1 MAMNNR
7 VLSIE
12 IGNSFTKICEMD
24 YKVKKPKVYKVLTVE
39 TPEGIV
45 VDGMLQPTQEY
56 ADRMVNALGTNGI
69 RTKKVIFTISSTR
82 VASREVQIPN
92 VKASKIEALVKTN
105 ANEYFPVDLTQYE
118 IGHYLAG
125 GLTENGKLRV
135 MALAV
140 PKALLDSYYQLAQMC
155 SWEVECFDYSSN
167 SLYQILRDEKSEK
180 VTMVIKI
187 DENSTI
193 VTVLSAG
200 KVLLQRTVAYGVQ
213 DAIDTMIASGAY
225 AVNDPMS
232 AVERFQKK
240 TCLNRVLHPG
250 DKVWEE
256 NAGRWEDEDAGNVEV
271 TEARQKIT
279 ASLEPLIVGVSR
291 VIDFYDSR
299 NSENPIEKSYV
310 TGLGG
315 SFSGMSKLFTN
326 CLERKV
332 HTLSE
337 MDDKIGMSKAIRST
351 RPAAYISCLGAVL
364 APVGLIDKS
373 TQKSK
378 GLTVVSGTNY
388 TFVSVAVLVLG
399 VILSIAMA
407 ATSVTRY
414 LGNVAQNVYLQNR
427 VQELQPAQA
436 VYNDYLAA
444 EAQYDKYTYLYAYT
458 QTPNENLVE
467 FINELEQILPDSFYT
482 NSFSSDQTGISMSV
496 TVEGKAAAARTILNI
511 RNMQSIDDVEISNI
525 TDSKDETGTSIVTFS
540 ITGSYKVLGVIL
552 SIAMAAT
559 SVTRYLGNVAQNV
572 YLQNRVQELQPA
584 QAVYNDY
591 LAAEAQYDKY
601 TYLYAYT
608 QTPNENLVEFIN
620 ELEQIL
626 PDSFYTNSFSSDQT
640 GISMSVTVEGKAAA
654 ARTILNIRNMQ
665 SIDDVEISNI
675 TDSKDETGT
684 SIVTFS
690 ITGSYKELTDETE
703 ESGEAQA
710 DTQTAQ

>member
-12 IGNSFTKICEMD
+12 IGNSFTKICEID

-39 TPEGIV
+39 TPEGVV

-56 ADRMVNALGTNGI
+56 ADHLVNALGTNGI
-69 RTKKVIFTISSTR
+69 RTRKVIFTISSTR

-92 VKASKIEALVKTN
+92 VKANKIEALVKTN
-105 ANEYFPVDLTQYE
+105 ANDYFPVDLTQYE

-125 GLTENGKLRV
+125 GLTEDGKLRV

-140 PKALLDSYYQLAQMC
+140 PKALLNSYYQLAQMC
-155 SWEVECFDYSSN
+155 GWEVECFDYSSN
-167 SLYQILRDEKSEK
+167 SLYQILRDEKTET
-180 VTMVIKI
+180 VTMMIKI

-213 DAIDTMIASGAY
+213 DAIETMIASGAY

-240 TCLNRVLHPG
+240 TCLNRVLHQG
-250 DKVWEE
+250 DKLWEE

-271 TEARQKIT
+271 TAARQKIT
-279 ASLEPLIVGVSR
+279 SSLEPLIVGVSR

-299 NSENPIEKSYV
+299 NGDNPIQKTFV

-332 HTLSE
+332 HTLSDME
-337 MDDKIGMSKAIRST
+337 DKIGMSKAIRST

-373 TQKSK
+373 QQKAK
-378 GLTVVSGTNY
+378 GMTVVSGTNY

-407 ATSVTRY
+407 VTSLTRY
-414 LGNVAQNVYLQNR
+414 FGTVAENVALQAR
-427 VQELQPAQA
+427 VEELQPAQT
-436 VYNDYLAA
+436 VYNEYLSTA
-444 EAQYDKYTYLYAYT
+444 AQYDKYEYLYAYT
-458 QTPNENLVE
+458 ETPNENLVE
-467 FINELEQILPDSFYT
+467 FINELEQILPDSFWT

-511 RNMQSIDDVEISNI
+511 RNMESIEDVQISNI
-525 TDSKDETGTSIVTFS
+525 TDAQNELGESAVTFS
-540 ITGSYKVLGVIL
+540 ITGTYADIHADSEEAENTGD
-552 SIAMAAT
+552 AA
-559 SVTRYLGNVAQNV
+559 
-572 YLQNRVQELQPA
+572 
-584 QAVYNDY
+584 
-591 LAAEAQYDKY
+591 
-601 TYLYAYT
+601 
-608 QTPNENLVEFIN
+608 
-620 ELEQIL
+620 
-626 PDSFYTNSFSSDQT
+626 
-640 GISMSVTVEGKAAA
+640 
-654 ARTILNIRNMQ
+654 
-665 SIDDVEISNI
+665 
-675 TDSKDETGT
+675 GT
-684 SIVTFS
+684 
-690 ITGSYKELTDETE
+690 
-703 ESGEAQA
+703 
-710 DTQTAQ
+710 TAQ

>member
-12 IGNSFTKICEMD
+12 IGNSFTKICEID

-39 TPEGIV
+39 TPEGVV

-56 ADRMVNALGTNGI
+56 ADHLVNALGTNGI
-69 RTKKVIFTISSTR
+69 RTKRVIFTISSTR

-92 VKASKIEALVKTN
+92 VKANKIEALVKTN
-105 ANEYFPVDLTQYE
+105 ANDYFPVDLTQYE

-125 GLTENGKLRV
+125 GLTEEGKLRV

-140 PKALLDSYYQLAQMC
+140 PKALLNSYYQLAQMC
-155 SWEVECFDYSSN
+155 GWEVECFDYSSN

-180 VTMVIKI
+180 VTMMIKI
-187 DENSTI
+187 DENNTI

-213 DAIDTMIASGAY
+213 DAIETMIASGAY

-240 TCLNRVLHPG
+240 TCLNRVLHQG
-250 DKVWEE
+250 DKLWEE

-271 TEARQKIT
+271 TTARQKIT
-279 ASLEPLIVGVSR
+279 SSLEPLIVGVSR

-299 NSENPIEKSYV
+299 NSDTPIERTYV

-332 HTLSE
+332 HTLSDME
-337 MDDKIGMSKAIRST
+337 DKIGMSKAIRST

-373 TQKSK
+373 QQKAK
-378 GLTVVSGTNY
+378 GMTVVSGTNY

-407 ATSVTRY
+407 VTSLTRY
-414 LGNVAQNVYLQNR
+414 FGTVAENVALQAR
-427 VQELQPAQA
+427 VEELQPAQT
-436 VYNDYLAA
+436 VYNEYLSTA
-444 EAQYDKYTYLYAYT
+444 AQYDKYKYLYEYT
-458 QTPNENLVE
+458 ENPNENLVE
-467 FINELEQILPDSFYT
+467 FINELEQILPSSFWT
-482 NSFSSDQTGISMSV
+482 NSFSSDMEGISMSV

-511 RNMQSIDDVEISNI
+511 RNMESIEDVQISNI
-525 TDSKDETGTSIVTFS
+525 TDTQNELGESAVTFS
-540 ITGSYKVLGVIL
+540 ITG
-552 SIAMAAT
+552 
-559 SVTRYLGNVAQNV
+559 
-572 YLQNRVQELQPA
+572 
-584 QAVYNDY
+584 
-591 LAAEAQYDKY
+591 
-601 TYLYAYT
+601 TYADIHADT
-608 QTPNENLVEFIN
+608 EETE
-620 ELEQIL
+620 
-626 PDSFYTNSFSSDQT
+626 ST
-640 GISMSVTVEGKAAA
+640 GDT
-654 ARTILNIRNMQ
+654 
-665 SIDDVEISNI
+665 
-675 TDSKDETGT
+675 TGT
-684 SIVTFS
+684 
-690 ITGSYKELTDETE
+690 
-703 ESGEAQA
+703 
-710 DTQTAQ
+710 TAQ

>member
-12 IGNSFTKICEMD
+12 IGNSFTKICEID

-39 TPEGIV
+39 TPEGVV

-56 ADRMVNALGTNGI
+56 ADHLVNALGTNGI

-92 VKASKIEALVKTN
+92 VKANKIEALVKTN
-105 ANEYFPVDLTQYE
+105 ANDYFPVDLTQYE

-125 GLTENGKLRV
+125 GLTEEGKLRV

-155 SWEVECFDYSSN
+155 GWEVECFDYSSN

-180 VTMVIKI
+180 VTMMIKI

-213 DAIDTMIASGAY
+213 DAIETMIASGAY

-240 TCLNRVLHPG
+240 TCLNRVLHQG
-250 DKVWEE
+250 DKLWEE

-271 TEARQKIT
+271 TAARQKIT

-299 NSENPIEKSYV
+299 NGDTPIERTYV

-332 HTLSE
+332 HTLSD

-373 TQKSK
+373 QQKAK
-378 GLTVVSGTNY
+378 GMTVVSGTNY

-407 ATSVTRY
+407 VTSLTRY
-414 LGNVAQNVYLQNR
+414 FGTVAENVALQAR
-427 VQELQPAQA
+427 VEELQPAQT
-436 VYNDYLAA
+436 VYNEYLSTA
-444 EAQYDKYTYLYAYT
+444 AQYDKYKYLYEYT
-458 QTPNENLVE
+458 ENPNENLVE

-482 NSFSSDQTGISMSV
+482 DSFSSDQTGISMTV
-496 TVEGKAAAARTILNI
+496 NVEGKAAAARTILNI
-511 RNMQSIDDVEISNI
+511 RNMESIEDVQISNI
-525 TDSKDETGTSIVTFS
+525 TDNQDEMGGSWVMFSMTGT
-540 ITGSYKVLGVIL
+540 Y
-552 SIAMAAT
+552 
-559 SVTRYLGNVAQNV
+559 R
-572 YLQNRVQELQPA
+572 
-584 QAVYNDY
+584 
-591 LAAEAQYDKY
+591 
-601 TYLYAYT
+601 
-608 QTPNENLVEFIN
+608 
-620 ELEQIL
+620 
-626 PDSFYTNSFSSDQT
+626 
-640 GISMSVTVEGKAAA
+640 
-654 ARTILNIRNMQ
+654 
-665 SIDDVEISNI
+665 
-675 TDSKDETGT
+675 
-684 SIVTFS
+684 
-690 ITGSYKELTDETE
+690 ELTDETE
-703 ESGEAQA
+703 ETGETVES
-710 DTQTAQ
+710 TQSVQ

>member
-1 MAMNNR
+1 MNNR

-12 IGNSFTKICEMD
+12 IGNSFTKICEID

-39 TPEGIV
+39 TQEGVV

-56 ADRMVNALGTNGI
+56 ADHLVNALGTNGI
-69 RTKKVIFTISSTR
+69 RTRKVIFTISSTR

-92 VKASKIEALVKTN
+92 VKANKIEALVKTN
-105 ANEYFPVDLTQYE
+105 ANDYFPVDLTQYE

-125 GLTENGKLRV
+125 GLTEEGKLRV

-140 PKALLDSYYQLAQMC
+140 PKALLNSYYQLAQMC
-155 SWEVECFDYSSN
+155 GWEVECFDYSSN

-180 VTMVIKI
+180 VTMMIKI

-213 DAIDTMIASGAY
+213 DAIETMIASGAY

-240 TCLNRVLHPG
+240 TCLNRVLHQG

-271 TEARQKIT
+271 TAARQKIT
-279 ASLEPLIVGVSR
+279 TSLEPLIVGVSR

-299 NSENPIEKSYV
+299 NGDTPIERTYV

-332 HTLSE
+332 HTLSDME
-337 MDDKIGMSKAIRST
+337 DKIGMSKAIRST

-373 TQKSK
+373 QQKTK
-378 GLTVVSGTNY
+378 GMTVVSGTNY

-407 ATSVTRY
+407 VTSLTRY
-414 LGNVAQNVYLQNR
+414 FGTVAENVALQAR
-427 VQELQPAQA
+427 VEELQPAQA
-436 VYNDYLAA
+436 VYNDYLATA
-444 EAQYDKYTYLYAYT
+444 AQYDKYQYLYEYT
-458 QTPNENLVE
+458 ENPNENLVE
-467 FINELEQILPDSFYT
+467 FINELEQILPSSFWT
-482 NSFSSDQTGISMSV
+482 NSFSSDMEGISMSV

-511 RNMQSIDDVEISNI
+511 RNMESIEDVQISNI
-525 TDSKDETGTSIVTFS
+525 TDTQNELGESAVTFS
-540 ITGSYKVLGVIL
+540 ITG
-552 SIAMAAT
+552 
-559 SVTRYLGNVAQNV
+559 
-572 YLQNRVQELQPA
+572 
-584 QAVYNDY
+584 
-591 LAAEAQYDKY
+591 
-601 TYLYAYT
+601 TYADIHADT
-608 QTPNENLVEFIN
+608 EETE
-620 ELEQIL
+620 
-626 PDSFYTNSFSSDQT
+626 ST
-640 GISMSVTVEGKAAA
+640 GDT
-654 ARTILNIRNMQ
+654 
-665 SIDDVEISNI
+665 
-675 TDSKDETGT
+675 TGT
-684 SIVTFS
+684 
-690 ITGSYKELTDETE
+690 
-703 ESGEAQA
+703 
-710 DTQTAQ
+710 TAQ

>member
-12 IGNSFTKICEMD
+12 IGNSFTKICEID

-39 TPEGIV
+39 TPEGVV

-56 ADRMVNALGTNGI
+56 ADHLVNALGTNGI

-92 VKASKIEALVKTN
+92 VKANKIEALVKTN
-105 ANEYFPVDLTQYE
+105 ANDYFPVDLTQYE

-125 GLTENGKLRV
+125 GLTEEGKLRV

-155 SWEVECFDYSSN
+155 GWEVECFDYSSN

-180 VTMVIKI
+180 VTMMIKI

-213 DAIDTMIASGAY
+213 DAIETMIASGVY

-240 TCLNRVLHPG
+240 TCLNRVLHQG
-250 DKVWEE
+250 DKLWEE

-271 TEARQKIT
+271 TAARQKIT

-299 NSENPIEKSYV
+299 NSDTPIERTYV

-373 TQKSK
+373 TQKAK

-388 TFVSVAVLVLG
+388 TFVSVAILVLG

-407 ATSVTRY
+407 VTSLTRY
-414 LGNVAQNVYLQNR
+414 FGTVAENVALQAR
-427 VQELQPAQA
+427 VEELQPAQT
-436 VYNDYLAA
+436 VYNEYLSAA
-444 EAQYDKYTYLYAYT
+444 AQYDKYKYLYEYT
-458 QTPNENLVE
+458 ENPNENLVE

-482 NSFSSDQTGISMSV
+482 DSFSSDQTGISMTV
-496 TVEGKAAAARTILNI
+496 NVEGKAAAARTILNI
-511 RNMQSIDDVEISNI
+511 RNMESIEDVQISNI
-525 TDSKDETGTSIVTFS
+525 TDNQDEMGGSWVMFSMTGT
-540 ITGSYKVLGVIL
+540 YREL
-552 SIAMAAT
+552 S
-559 SVTRYLGNVAQNV
+559 
-572 YLQNRVQELQPA
+572 
-584 QAVYNDY
+584 
-591 LAAEAQYDKY
+591 
-601 TYLYAYT
+601 
-608 QTPNENLVEFIN
+608 
-620 ELEQIL
+620 
-626 PDSFYTNSFSSDQT
+626 
-640 GISMSVTVEGKAAA
+640 
-654 ARTILNIRNMQ
+654 
-665 SIDDVEISNI
+665 
-675 TDSKDETGT
+675 
-684 SIVTFS
+684 
-690 ITGSYKELTDETE
+690 DETE
-703 ESGEAQA
+703 ETGETVES
-710 DTQTAQ
+710 TQSVQ

>member
-12 IGNSFTKICEMD
+12 IGNSFTKICEID

-39 TPEGIV
+39 TPEGVV

-56 ADRMVNALGTNGI
+56 ADHLVSALGTNGI
-69 RTKKVIFTISSTR
+69 RTKRVIFTISSTR

-92 VKASKIEALVKTN
+92 VKANKIEALVKTN
-105 ANEYFPVDLTQYE
+105 ANDYFPVDLTQYE

-125 GLTENGKLRV
+125 GLTEEGKLRV

-155 SWEVECFDYSSN
+155 GWEVECFDYSSN

-180 VTMVIKI
+180 VTMMIKI

-213 DAIDTMIASGAY
+213 DAIETMIASGAY

-240 TCLNRVLHPG
+240 TCLNRVLHQG
-250 DKVWEE
+250 DKLWEE

-271 TEARQKIT
+271 TAARQKIT
-279 ASLEPLIVGVSR
+279 STLEPLIVGVNR

-299 NSENPIEKSYV
+299 NSDTPIERTYV

-332 HTLSE
+332 HTLSD

-373 TQKSK
+373 QQKAK
-378 GLTVVSGTNY
+378 GMTVVSGTNY

-407 ATSVTRY
+407 VTSLTRY
-414 LGNVAQNVYLQNR
+414 FGTVAENVALQAR
-427 VQELQPAQA
+427 VEELQPAQT
-436 VYNDYLAA
+436 VYNEYLSTA
-444 EAQYDKYTYLYAYT
+444 AQYDKYKYLYEYT
-458 QTPNENLVE
+458 ENPNENLVE

-482 NSFSSDQTGISMSV
+482 DSFSSDQTGISMTV
-496 TVEGKAAAARTILNI
+496 NVEGKAAAARTILNI
-511 RNMQSIDDVEISNI
+511 RNMESIEDVQISNI
-525 TDSKDETGTSIVTFS
+525 TDNQDEMGGSWVMFSMTGT
-540 ITGSYKVLGVIL
+540 YREL
-552 SIAMAAT
+552 S
-559 SVTRYLGNVAQNV
+559 
-572 YLQNRVQELQPA
+572 
-584 QAVYNDY
+584 
-591 LAAEAQYDKY
+591 
-601 TYLYAYT
+601 
-608 QTPNENLVEFIN
+608 
-620 ELEQIL
+620 
-626 PDSFYTNSFSSDQT
+626 
-640 GISMSVTVEGKAAA
+640 
-654 ARTILNIRNMQ
+654 
-665 SIDDVEISNI
+665 
-675 TDSKDETGT
+675 
-684 SIVTFS
+684 
-690 ITGSYKELTDETE
+690 DETE
-703 ESGEAQA
+703 ETGETVES
-710 DTQTAQ
+710 TQSVQ

>member
-12 IGNSFTKICEMD
+12 ISNSFTKICEID

-39 TPEGIV
+39 TPEGVV

-56 ADRMVNALGTNGI
+56 ADHLVSALGTNGI
-69 RTKKVIFTISSTR
+69 RTKRVIFTISSTR

-92 VKASKIEALVKTN
+92 VKANKIEALVKTN
-105 ANEYFPVDLTQYE
+105 ANDYFPVDLTQYE

-125 GLTENGKLRV
+125 GLTEEGKLRV

-155 SWEVECFDYSSN
+155 GWEVECFDYSSN

-180 VTMVIKI
+180 VTMMIKI

-213 DAIDTMIASGAY
+213 DAIETMIASGAY

-240 TCLNRVLHPG
+240 TCLNRVLHQG

-271 TEARQKIT
+271 TAARQKIT

-299 NSENPIEKSYV
+299 NGDTPIERTYV

-332 HTLSE
+332 HTLSDME
-337 MDDKIGMSKAIRST
+337 DKIGMSKAIRST

-373 TQKSK
+373 QQKAK
-378 GLTVVSGTNY
+378 GMTVVSGTNY

-407 ATSVTRY
+407 VTSLTRY
-414 LGNVAQNVYLQNR
+414 FGTVAENVALQAR
-427 VQELQPAQA
+427 VEELQPAQA
-436 VYNDYLAA
+436 VYNDYLATA
-444 EAQYDKYTYLYAYT
+444 AQYDKYQYLYEYT
-458 QTPNENLVE
+458 ENPNENLVE
-467 FINELEQILPDSFYT
+467 FINELEQILPSSFWT
-482 NSFSSDQTGISMSV
+482 NSFSSDQEGISMSV
-496 TVEGKAAAARTILNI
+496 TVTGKEAAARTILNI
-511 RNMQSIDDVEISNI
+511 RNMQSIEDVQISNI
-525 TDSKDETGTSIVTFS
+525 TDTQNELGESAVTFS
-540 ITGSYKVLGVIL
+540 ITGTYADIHADSEEAENTGD
-552 SIAMAAT
+552 AA
-559 SVTRYLGNVAQNV
+559 
-572 YLQNRVQELQPA
+572 
-584 QAVYNDY
+584 
-591 LAAEAQYDKY
+591 
-601 TYLYAYT
+601 
-608 QTPNENLVEFIN
+608 
-620 ELEQIL
+620 
-626 PDSFYTNSFSSDQT
+626 
-640 GISMSVTVEGKAAA
+640 
-654 ARTILNIRNMQ
+654 
-665 SIDDVEISNI
+665 
-675 TDSKDETGT
+675 GT
-684 SIVTFS
+684 
-690 ITGSYKELTDETE
+690 
-703 ESGEAQA
+703 
-710 DTQTAQ
+710 TAQ

>member
-12 IGNSFTKICEMD
+12 IGNSFTKICEID

-39 TPEGIV
+39 TPEGVV

-56 ADRMVNALGTNGI
+56 ADRMVSALGTNGI
-69 RTKKVIFTISSTR
+69 RTKRVIFTISSTR

-105 ANEYFPVDLTQYE
+105 ANDYFPVDLTQYE

-125 GLTENGKLRV
+125 GLTEDGKLRV

-140 PKALLDSYYQLAQMC
+140 PKALLNSYYQLAQMC
-155 SWEVECFDYSSN
+155 GWEVECFDYSSN

-180 VTMVIKI
+180 VTMMIKI
-187 DENSTI
+187 DENNTI

-213 DAIDTMIASGAY
+213 DAIETMIASGAY

-240 TCLNRVLHPG
+240 TCLNRVLHQG
-250 DKVWEE
+250 DKLWEE

-271 TEARQKIT
+271 TAARQKIT
-279 ASLEPLIVGVSR
+279 SSLEPLIVGVSR

-299 NSENPIEKSYV
+299 NSDTPIERTYV

-373 TQKSK
+373 QQKAK
-378 GLTVVSGTNY
+378 GMTVVSGTNY

-407 ATSVTRY
+407 VTSLTRY
-414 LGNVAQNVYLQNR
+414 FGTVAENVALQAR
-427 VQELQPAQA
+427 VEELQPAQA
-436 VYNDYLAA
+436 VYNEYLSAA
-444 EAQYDKYTYLYAYT
+444 AQYDKYKYLYEYT
-458 QTPNENLVE
+458 ENPNENLVE

-482 NSFSSDQTGISMSV
+482 DSFSSDQTGISMTV
-496 TVEGKAAAARTILNI
+496 NVEGKAAAARTILNI
-511 RNMQSIDDVEISNI
+511 RNMESIEDVQISNI
-525 TDSKDETGTSIVTFS
+525 TDNQDEMGGSWVMFSMTGT
-540 ITGSYKVLGVIL
+540 YREL
-552 SIAMAAT
+552 S
-559 SVTRYLGNVAQNV
+559 
-572 YLQNRVQELQPA
+572 
-584 QAVYNDY
+584 
-591 LAAEAQYDKY
+591 
-601 TYLYAYT
+601 
-608 QTPNENLVEFIN
+608 
-620 ELEQIL
+620 
-626 PDSFYTNSFSSDQT
+626 
-640 GISMSVTVEGKAAA
+640 
-654 ARTILNIRNMQ
+654 
-665 SIDDVEISNI
+665 
-675 TDSKDETGT
+675 
-684 SIVTFS
+684 
-690 ITGSYKELTDETE
+690 DETE
-703 ESGEAQA
+703 ETGENVES
-710 DTQTAQ
+710 TQSVQ

>member
-1 MAMNNR
+1 MNNR

-12 IGNSFTKICEMD
+12 IGNSFTKICEID

-39 TPEGIV
+39 TPEGVV

-56 ADRMVNALGTNGI
+56 ADHLVNALGTNGI
-69 RTKKVIFTISSTR
+69 RTKRVIFTISSTR

-92 VKASKIEALVKTN
+92 VKANKIEALVKTN
-105 ANEYFPVDLTQYE
+105 ANDYFPVDLTQYE

-125 GLTENGKLRV
+125 GLTEEGKLRV

-155 SWEVECFDYSSN
+155 GWEVECFDYSSN

-180 VTMVIKI
+180 VTMMIKI

-213 DAIDTMIASGAY
+213 DAIETMIASGAY

-240 TCLNRVLHPG
+240 TCLNRVLHQG
-250 DKVWEE
+250 DKLWEE

-271 TEARQKIT
+271 TAARQKIT
-279 ASLEPLIVGVSR
+279 SSLEPLIVGVSR

-299 NSENPIEKSYV
+299 NSNTPIERTYV

-332 HTLSE
+332 HTLSD

-373 TQKSK
+373 QQKGK
-378 GLTVVSGTNY
+378 GMTVVSGTNY

-407 ATSVTRY
+407 VTSLTRY
-414 LGNVAQNVYLQNR
+414 FGTMAENVTLQAR
-427 VQELQPAQA
+427 VEELQPAQT
-436 VYNDYLAA
+436 VYNEYLSTA
-444 EAQYDKYTYLYAYT
+444 AQYDKYKYLYEYT
-458 QTPNENLVE
+458 ENPNENLVE
-467 FINELEQILPDSFYT
+467 FINELEQILPSSFWT
-482 NSFSSDQTGISMSV
+482 NSFSSDMEGISMSV

-511 RNMQSIDDVEISNI
+511 RNMESIEDVQISNI
-525 TDSKDETGTSIVTFS
+525 TDTQNELGESAVTFS
-540 ITGSYKVLGVIL
+540 ITG
-552 SIAMAAT
+552 
-559 SVTRYLGNVAQNV
+559 
-572 YLQNRVQELQPA
+572 
-584 QAVYNDY
+584 
-591 LAAEAQYDKY
+591 
-601 TYLYAYT
+601 TYADIHADT
-608 QTPNENLVEFIN
+608 EETE
-620 ELEQIL
+620 
-626 PDSFYTNSFSSDQT
+626 ST
-640 GISMSVTVEGKAAA
+640 GDT
-654 ARTILNIRNMQ
+654 
-665 SIDDVEISNI
+665 
-675 TDSKDETGT
+675 TGT
-684 SIVTFS
+684 
-690 ITGSYKELTDETE
+690 
-703 ESGEAQA
+703 
-710 DTQTAQ
+710 TAQ

>member
-12 IGNSFTKICEMD
+12 IGNSFTKICEID

-56 ADRMVNALGTNGI
+56 ADHLVNALGTNGI
-69 RTKKVIFTISSTR
+69 RTKRVIFTISSTR

-92 VKASKIEALVKTN
+92 VKANKIEALVKTN
-105 ANEYFPVDLTQYE
+105 ANDYFPVDLTQYE

-125 GLTENGKLRV
+125 GLTEEGKLRV

-140 PKALLDSYYQLAQMC
+140 PKALLNSYYQLAQMC
-155 SWEVECFDYSSN
+155 GWEVECFDYSSN

-180 VTMVIKI
+180 VTMMIKI

-213 DAIDTMIASGAY
+213 DAIETMIASGAY
-225 AVNDPMS
+225 AVSNPMS

-250 DKVWEE
+250 DKLWEE
-256 NAGRWEDEDAGNVEV
+256 NAGRWEDEDAGNAEV
-271 TEARQKIT
+271 TAARQKIT
-279 ASLEPLIVGVSR
+279 SSLEPLIVGVSR

-299 NSENPIEKSYV
+299 NSNTPIERTYV

-332 HTLSE
+332 HTLSD

-373 TQKSK
+373 QQKGK
-378 GLTVVSGTNY
+378 GMTVVSGTNY

-407 ATSVTRY
+407 VTSLTRY
-414 LGNVAQNVYLQNR
+414 FGTVAENVALQAR
-427 VQELQPAQA
+427 VEELQPAQT
-436 VYNDYLAA
+436 VYNEYLSAA
-444 EAQYDKYTYLYAYT
+444 AQYDKYEYLYAYT
-458 QTPNENLVE
+458 ETPNENLVE
-467 FINELEQILPDSFYT
+467 FINELEQILPDSFWT
-482 NSFSSDQTGISMSV
+482 NSFSSDDTGISMTV
-496 TVEGKAAAARTILNI
+496 TVAGKPAAAETIKNI
-511 RNMQSIDDVEISNI
+511 RNIKSMEEVTVSGI
-525 TDSKDETGTSIVTFS
+525 TDNTDEAGNSTVTFS
-540 ITGSYKVLGVIL
+540 IS
-552 SIAMAAT
+552 
-559 SVTRYLGNVAQNV
+559 
-572 YLQNRVQELQPA
+572 
-584 QAVYNDY
+584 
-591 LAAEAQYDKY
+591 
-601 TYLYAYT
+601 
-608 QTPNENLVEFIN
+608 
-620 ELEQIL
+620 
-626 PDSFYTNSFSSDQT
+626 
-640 GISMSVTVEGKAAA
+640 
-654 ARTILNIRNMQ
+654 
-665 SIDDVEISNI
+665 
-675 TDSKDETGT
+675 GT
-684 SIVTFS
+684 
-690 ITGSYKELTDETE
+690 YKELTDETE
-703 ESGEAQA
+703 ENGETLSS
-710 DTQTAQ
+710 TQTAQ

>member
-12 IGNSFTKICEMD
+12 ISNSFTKICEID

-39 TPEGIV
+39 TPEGVV

-56 ADRMVNALGTNGI
+56 ADHLVNALGTNGI
-69 RTKKVIFTISSTR
+69 HTKRVIFTISSTR

-105 ANEYFPVDLTQYE
+105 ANDYFPVDLTQYE

-125 GLTENGKLRV
+125 GLTEEGKLRV

-155 SWEVECFDYSSN
+155 GWEVECFDYSSN

-180 VTMVIKI
+180 VTMMIKI

-213 DAIDTMIASGAY
+213 DAIETMIASGAY

-240 TCLNRVLHPG
+240 TCLNRVLHQG
-250 DKVWEE
+250 DKLWEE

-271 TEARQKIT
+271 TAARQKIT

-299 NSENPIEKSYV
+299 NSDTPIERTYV

-373 TQKSK
+373 TQKAK

-407 ATSVTRY
+407 VTSLTRY
-414 LGNVAQNVYLQNR
+414 FGTVAENVTLQAR
-427 VQELQPAQA
+427 VEELQPAQT
-436 VYNDYLAA
+436 VYNEYLSAA
-444 EAQYDKYTYLYAYT
+444 AQYDKYKYLYEYT
-458 QTPNENLVE
+458 ENPNENLVE
-467 FINELEQILPDSFYT
+467 FINELEQILPSSFWT
-482 NSFSSDQTGISMSV
+482 NSFSSDMEGISMSV

-511 RNMQSIDDVEISNI
+511 RNMESIEDVQISNI
-525 TDSKDETGTSIVTFS
+525 TDTQNELGESAVTFS
-540 ITGSYKVLGVIL
+540 ITG
-552 SIAMAAT
+552 
-559 SVTRYLGNVAQNV
+559 
-572 YLQNRVQELQPA
+572 
-584 QAVYNDY
+584 
-591 LAAEAQYDKY
+591 
-601 TYLYAYT
+601 TYADIHADT
-608 QTPNENLVEFIN
+608 EETE
-620 ELEQIL
+620 
-626 PDSFYTNSFSSDQT
+626 ST
-640 GISMSVTVEGKAAA
+640 GDT
-654 ARTILNIRNMQ
+654 
-665 SIDDVEISNI
+665 
-675 TDSKDETGT
+675 TGT
-684 SIVTFS
+684 
-690 ITGSYKELTDETE
+690 
-703 ESGEAQA
+703 
-710 DTQTAQ
+710 TAQ

>member
-12 IGNSFTKICEMD
+12 IGNSFTKICEID

-39 TPEGIV
+39 TPEGVV

-56 ADRMVNALGTNGI
+56 ADHLVNALGTNGI
-69 RTKKVIFTISSTR
+69 RTKRVIFTISSTR

-92 VKASKIEALVKTN
+92 VKANKIEALVKTN
-105 ANEYFPVDLTQYE
+105 ANDYFPVDLTQYE

-125 GLTENGKLRV
+125 GLTEEGKLRV

-140 PKALLDSYYQLAQMC
+140 PKALLNSYYQLAQMC
-155 SWEVECFDYSSN
+155 GWEVECFDYSSN

-180 VTMVIKI
+180 VTMMIKI
-187 DENSTI
+187 DENNTI

-213 DAIDTMIASGAY
+213 DAIETMIASGAY

-240 TCLNRVLHPG
+240 TCLNRVLHQG
-250 DKVWEE
+250 DKLWEE

-271 TEARQKIT
+271 TAARQKIT
-279 ASLEPLIVGVSR
+279 SSLEPLIVGVSR

-299 NSENPIEKSYV
+299 NSDTPIERTYV

-373 TQKSK
+373 TQKAK

-407 ATSVTRY
+407 VTSLTRY
-414 LGNVAQNVYLQNR
+414 FGTVAENVALQAR
-427 VQELQPAQA
+427 VEELQPAQT
-436 VYNDYLAA
+436 VYNEYLSAA
-444 EAQYDKYTYLYAYT
+444 AQYDKYKYLYEYT
-458 QTPNENLVE
+458 ENPNENLVE

-482 NSFSSDQTGISMSV
+482 DSFSSDQTGISMTV
-496 TVEGKAAAARTILNI
+496 NVEGKAAAARTILNI
-511 RNMQSIDDVEISNI
+511 RNMESIEDVQISNI
-525 TDSKDETGTSIVTFS
+525 TDNQDEMGGSWVMFSMTGT
-540 ITGSYKVLGVIL
+540 YREL
-552 SIAMAAT
+552 S
-559 SVTRYLGNVAQNV
+559 
-572 YLQNRVQELQPA
+572 
-584 QAVYNDY
+584 
-591 LAAEAQYDKY
+591 
-601 TYLYAYT
+601 
-608 QTPNENLVEFIN
+608 
-620 ELEQIL
+620 
-626 PDSFYTNSFSSDQT
+626 
-640 GISMSVTVEGKAAA
+640 
-654 ARTILNIRNMQ
+654 
-665 SIDDVEISNI
+665 
-675 TDSKDETGT
+675 
-684 SIVTFS
+684 
-690 ITGSYKELTDETE
+690 DETE
-703 ESGEAQA
+703 ETGETVES
-710 DTQTAQ
+710 TQSVQ

>member
-56 ADRMVNALGTNGI
+56 ADHLVNALGTNGI
-69 RTKKVIFTISSTR
+69 RTKKVLFTISSTR

-92 VKASKIEALVKTN
+92 VKANKIEALVKTN
-105 ANEYFPVDLTQYE
+105 ASDYFPVDLTQYE

-125 GLTENGKLRV
+125 GLADNGKLRV

-155 SWEVECFDYSSN
+155 GWEVECFDYSSN

-213 DAIDTMIASGAY
+213 DAIDTMIASGVY

-271 TEARQKIT
+271 TAARQNIT

-364 APVGLIDKS
+364 APLGLIDKS

-540 ITGSYKVLGVIL
+540 ITGSYK
-552 SIAMAAT
+552 
-559 SVTRYLGNVAQNV
+559 
-572 YLQNRVQELQPA
+572 
-584 QAVYNDY
+584 D
-591 LAAEAQYDKY
+591 
-601 TYLYAYT
+601 
-608 QTPNENLVEFIN
+608 
-620 ELEQIL
+620 
-626 PDSFYTNSFSSDQT
+626 
-640 GISMSVTVEGKAAA
+640 
-654 ARTILNIRNMQ
+654 
-665 SIDDVEISNI
+665 
-675 TDSKDETGT
+675 
-684 SIVTFS
+684 
-690 ITGSYKELTDETE
+690 LTDETE
-703 ESGEAQA
+703 ESGEAQTG
-710 DTQTAQ
+710 TQTAQ

>member
-1 MAMNNR
+1 MNNR

-12 IGNSFTKICEMD
+12 IGNSFTKICEID

-39 TPEGIV
+39 TPEGVV

-56 ADRMVNALGTNGI
+56 ADHLVNALGTNGI
-69 RTKKVIFTISSTR
+69 RTKRVIFTISSTR

-92 VKASKIEALVKTN
+92 VKANKIEALVKTN
-105 ANEYFPVDLTQYE
+105 ANDYFPVDLTQYE

-125 GLTENGKLRV
+125 GLTEDGKLRV

-140 PKALLDSYYQLAQMC
+140 PKALLNSYYQLAQMC
-155 SWEVECFDYSSN
+155 GWEVECFDYSSN

-180 VTMVIKI
+180 VTMMIKI

-213 DAIDTMIASGAY
+213 DAIETMIASGAY

-240 TCLNRVLHPG
+240 TCLNRVLHQG
-250 DKVWEE
+250 DKLWEE

-271 TEARQKIT
+271 TAARQKIT

-299 NSENPIEKSYV
+299 NSDTPIERTYV

-332 HTLSE
+332 HTLSDME
-337 MDDKIGMSKAIRST
+337 DKIGMSKAIRST

-373 TQKSK
+373 QQKAK
-378 GLTVVSGTNY
+378 GMTVVSGTNY

-407 ATSVTRY
+407 VTSLTRY
-414 LGNVAQNVYLQNR
+414 FGTVAENVALQAR
-427 VQELQPAQA
+427 VEELQPAQT
-436 VYNDYLAA
+436 VYNEYLSTA
-444 EAQYDKYTYLYAYT
+444 AQYDKYKYLYEYT
-458 QTPNENLVE
+458 ENPNENLVE
-467 FINELEQILPDSFYT
+467 FINELEQILPSSFWT
-482 NSFSSDQTGISMSV
+482 NSFSSDMEGISISV

-511 RNMQSIDDVEISNI
+511 RNMESIEDVQISNI
-525 TDSKDETGTSIVTFS
+525 TDTQNELGESAVTFS
-540 ITGSYKVLGVIL
+540 ITG
-552 SIAMAAT
+552 
-559 SVTRYLGNVAQNV
+559 
-572 YLQNRVQELQPA
+572 
-584 QAVYNDY
+584 
-591 LAAEAQYDKY
+591 
-601 TYLYAYT
+601 TYADIHADT
-608 QTPNENLVEFIN
+608 EETE
-620 ELEQIL
+620 
-626 PDSFYTNSFSSDQT
+626 ST
-640 GISMSVTVEGKAAA
+640 GDT
-654 ARTILNIRNMQ
+654 
-665 SIDDVEISNI
+665 
-675 TDSKDETGT
+675 TGT
-684 SIVTFS
+684 
-690 ITGSYKELTDETE
+690 
-703 ESGEAQA
+703 
-710 DTQTAQ
+710 TAQ

>member
-12 IGNSFTKICEMD
+12 ISNSFTKICEID

-39 TPEGIV
+39 TPEGVV

-56 ADRMVNALGTNGI
+56 ADHLVNALGTNGI
-69 RTKKVIFTISSTR
+69 HTKRVIFTISSTR

-92 VKASKIEALVKTN
+92 VKANKIEALVKTN
-105 ANEYFPVDLTQYE
+105 ANDYFPVDLTQYE

-125 GLTENGKLRV
+125 GLTEEGKLRV

-155 SWEVECFDYSSN
+155 GWEVECFDYSSN
-167 SLYQILRDEKSEK
+167 SLYQILRDEKTET
-180 VTMVIKI
+180 VTMMIKI

-213 DAIDTMIASGAY
+213 DAIETMIASGAY

-240 TCLNRVLHPG
+240 TCLNRVLHQG
-250 DKVWEE
+250 DKLWEE

-271 TEARQKIT
+271 TAARQKIT
-279 ASLEPLIVGVSR
+279 SSLEPLIVGVSR

-299 NSENPIEKSYV
+299 NGDNPIQKTFV

-332 HTLSE
+332 HTLSDME
-337 MDDKIGMSKAIRST
+337 DKIGMSKAIRST

-373 TQKSK
+373 QQKAK
-378 GLTVVSGTNY
+378 GMTVVSGTNY

-407 ATSVTRY
+407 VTSLTRY
-414 LGNVAQNVYLQNR
+414 FGTVAENVALQAR
-427 VQELQPAQA
+427 VEELQPAQT
-436 VYNDYLAA
+436 VYNEYLSTA
-444 EAQYDKYTYLYAYT
+444 AQYDKYKYLYEYT
-458 QTPNENLVE
+458 ENPNENLVE
-467 FINELEQILPDSFYT
+467 FINELEQILPSSFWT
-482 NSFSSDQTGISMSV
+482 NSFSSDMEGISMSV

-511 RNMQSIDDVEISNI
+511 RNMQSIEDVQISGI
-525 TDSKDETGTSIVTFS
+525 TDTKDEAGNSTVTFS
-540 ITGSYKVLGVIL
+540 ITGTYK
-552 SIAMAAT
+552 A
-559 SVTRYLGNVAQNV
+559 
-572 YLQNRVQELQPA
+572 
-584 QAVYNDY
+584 
-591 LAAEAQYDKY
+591 
-601 TYLYAYT
+601 
-608 QTPNENLVEFIN
+608 
-620 ELEQIL
+620 
-626 PDSFYTNSFSSDQT
+626 
-640 GISMSVTVEGKAAA
+640 
-654 ARTILNIRNMQ
+654 
-665 SIDDVEISNI
+665 
-675 TDSKDETGT
+675 
-684 SIVTFS
+684 
-690 ITGSYKELTDETE
+690 LTDESAEQT
-703 ESGEAQA
+703 
-710 DTQTAQ
+710 DTLTVQ

>member
-1 MAMNNR
+1 MNNR

-12 IGNSFTKICEMD
+12 IGNSFTKICEID

-39 TPEGIV
+39 TPEGVV

-56 ADRMVNALGTNGI
+56 ADHLVNALGTNGI
-69 RTKKVIFTISSTR
+69 RTKRVIFTISSTR

-92 VKASKIEALVKTN
+92 VKANKIEALVKTN
-105 ANEYFPVDLTQYE
+105 ANDYFPVDLTQYE

-125 GLTENGKLRV
+125 GLTEEGKLRV

-155 SWEVECFDYSSN
+155 GWEVECFDYSSN

-180 VTMVIKI
+180 VTMMIKI

-213 DAIDTMIASGAY
+213 DAIETMIASGAY

-240 TCLNRVLHPG
+240 TCLNRVLHQG

-271 TEARQKIT
+271 TAARQKIT

-299 NSENPIEKSYV
+299 NSDTPIERTYV

-332 HTLSE
+332 HTLSD

-373 TQKSK
+373 QQKAK
-378 GLTVVSGTNY
+378 GMTVVSGTNY

-407 ATSVTRY
+407 VTSLTRY
-414 LGNVAQNVYLQNR
+414 FGTVAENVALQAR
-427 VQELQPAQA
+427 VEELQPAQA
-436 VYNDYLAA
+436 VYNEYLSAA
-444 EAQYDKYTYLYAYT
+444 AQYDKYKYLYEYT
-458 QTPNENLVE
+458 ENPNENLVE
-467 FINELEQILPDSFYT
+467 FINELEQILPSSFWT
-482 NSFSSDQTGISMSV
+482 NSFSSDMEGISMSV

-511 RNMQSIDDVEISNI
+511 RNMESIEDVQISNI
-525 TDSKDETGTSIVTFS
+525 TDTQNELGESAVTFS
-540 ITGSYKVLGVIL
+540 ITG
-552 SIAMAAT
+552 
-559 SVTRYLGNVAQNV
+559 
-572 YLQNRVQELQPA
+572 
-584 QAVYNDY
+584 
-591 LAAEAQYDKY
+591 
-601 TYLYAYT
+601 TYADIHADT
-608 QTPNENLVEFIN
+608 EETE
-620 ELEQIL
+620 
-626 PDSFYTNSFSSDQT
+626 ST
-640 GISMSVTVEGKAAA
+640 GDT
-654 ARTILNIRNMQ
+654 
-665 SIDDVEISNI
+665 
-675 TDSKDETGT
+675 TGT
-684 SIVTFS
+684 
-690 ITGSYKELTDETE
+690 
-703 ESGEAQA
+703 
-710 DTQTAQ
+710 TAQ

>member
-1 MAMNNR
+1 MNNR

-12 IGNSFTKICEMD
+12 IGNSFTKICEID

-39 TPEGIV
+39 TPEGVV

-56 ADRMVNALGTNGI
+56 ADHLVNALGTNGI
-69 RTKKVIFTISSTR
+69 RTKRVIFTISSTR

-105 ANEYFPVDLTQYE
+105 ANDYFPVDLTQYE

-125 GLTENGKLRV
+125 GLTEEGKLRV

-155 SWEVECFDYSSN
+155 GWEVECFDYSSN

-180 VTMVIKI
+180 VTMMIKI

-213 DAIDTMIASGAY
+213 DAIETMIASGAY

-240 TCLNRVLHPG
+240 TCLNRVLHQG
-250 DKVWEE
+250 DKLWEE
-256 NAGRWEDEDAGNVEV
+256 NAGRWEDEDAGNAEV
-271 TEARQKIT
+271 TAARQKIT
-279 ASLEPLIVGVSR
+279 SSLEPLIVGVSR

-299 NSENPIEKSYV
+299 NSNTPIERTYV

-332 HTLSE
+332 HTLSD

-373 TQKSK
+373 QQKGK
-378 GLTVVSGTNY
+378 GMTVVSGTNY

-407 ATSVTRY
+407 VTSLTRY
-414 LGNVAQNVYLQNR
+414 FGTVAENVALQAR
-427 VQELQPAQA
+427 VEELQPAQT
-436 VYNDYLAA
+436 VYNEYLSTA
-444 EAQYDKYTYLYAYT
+444 AQYDKYKYLYEYT
-458 QTPNENLVE
+458 ENPNENLVE
-467 FINELEQILPDSFYT
+467 FINELEQILPSSFWT
-482 NSFSSDQTGISMSV
+482 NSFSSDMEGISMSV

-511 RNMQSIDDVEISNI
+511 RNMESIEDVQISNI
-525 TDSKDETGTSIVTFS
+525 TDTQNELGESAVTFS
-540 ITGSYKVLGVIL
+540 ITG
-552 SIAMAAT
+552 
-559 SVTRYLGNVAQNV
+559 
-572 YLQNRVQELQPA
+572 
-584 QAVYNDY
+584 
-591 LAAEAQYDKY
+591 
-601 TYLYAYT
+601 TYADIHADT
-608 QTPNENLVEFIN
+608 EETE
-620 ELEQIL
+620 
-626 PDSFYTNSFSSDQT
+626 ST
-640 GISMSVTVEGKAAA
+640 GDT
-654 ARTILNIRNMQ
+654 
-665 SIDDVEISNI
+665 
-675 TDSKDETGT
+675 TGT
-684 SIVTFS
+684 
-690 ITGSYKELTDETE
+690 
-703 ESGEAQA
+703 
-710 DTQTAQ
+710 TAQ

>member
-1 MAMNNR
+1 MNNR

-12 IGNSFTKICEMD
+12 IGNSFTKICEID

-39 TPEGIV
+39 TQEGVV

-56 ADRMVNALGTNGI
+56 ADHLVNALGTNGI
-69 RTKKVIFTISSTR
+69 RTRKVIFTISSTR

-92 VKASKIEALVKTN
+92 VKANKIEALVKTN
-105 ANEYFPVDLTQYE
+105 ANDYFPVDLTQYE

-125 GLTENGKLRV
+125 GLTEDGKLRV

-140 PKALLDSYYQLAQMC
+140 PKALLNSYYQLAQMC
-155 SWEVECFDYSSN
+155 GWEVECFDYSSN
-167 SLYQILRDEKSEK
+167 SLYQILRDEKTET
-180 VTMVIKI
+180 VTMMIKI

-213 DAIDTMIASGAY
+213 DAIETMIASGAY

-250 DKVWEE
+250 DKLWEE

-271 TEARQKIT
+271 TAARQKIT
-279 ASLEPLIVGVSR
+279 SSLEPLIVGVSR

-299 NSENPIEKSYV
+299 NGDNPIQKTFV

-332 HTLSE
+332 HTLSDME
-337 MDDKIGMSKAIRST
+337 DKIGMSKSIRST

-373 TQKSK
+373 QQKTK
-378 GLTVVSGTNY
+378 GMTVVSGTNY

-407 ATSVTRY
+407 VTSLTRY
-414 LGNVAQNVYLQNR
+414 FGTVAENVALQAR
-427 VQELQPAQA
+427 VEELQPAQA
-436 VYNDYLAA
+436 VYNDYLATA
-444 EAQYDKYTYLYAYT
+444 AQYDKYQYLYEYT
-458 QTPNENLVE
+458 ENPNENLVE
-467 FINELEQILPDSFYT
+467 FINELEQILPSSFWT
-482 NSFSSDQTGISMSV
+482 NSFSSDMEGISMSV

-511 RNMQSIDDVEISNI
+511 RNMESIEDVQISNI
-525 TDSKDETGTSIVTFS
+525 TDAQNELGESAVTFS
-540 ITGSYKVLGVIL
+540 ITGTYADIHADSEEAENTGD
-552 SIAMAAT
+552 AA
-559 SVTRYLGNVAQNV
+559 
-572 YLQNRVQELQPA
+572 
-584 QAVYNDY
+584 
-591 LAAEAQYDKY
+591 
-601 TYLYAYT
+601 
-608 QTPNENLVEFIN
+608 
-620 ELEQIL
+620 
-626 PDSFYTNSFSSDQT
+626 
-640 GISMSVTVEGKAAA
+640 
-654 ARTILNIRNMQ
+654 
-665 SIDDVEISNI
+665 
-675 TDSKDETGT
+675 GT
-684 SIVTFS
+684 
-690 ITGSYKELTDETE
+690 
-703 ESGEAQA
+703 
-710 DTQTAQ
+710 TAQ

>member
-12 IGNSFTKICEMD
+12 IGNSFTKICEID

-39 TPEGIV
+39 TPEGVV

-56 ADRMVNALGTNGI
+56 ADHLVNALGTNGI
-69 RTKKVIFTISSTR
+69 RTKRVIFTISSTR

-105 ANEYFPVDLTQYE
+105 ANDYFPVDLTQYE

-125 GLTENGKLRV
+125 GLTEEGKLRV

-155 SWEVECFDYSSN
+155 GWEVECFDYSSN

-180 VTMVIKI
+180 VTMMIKI

-213 DAIDTMIASGAY
+213 DAIETMIASGAY

-240 TCLNRVLHPG
+240 TCLNRVLHQG
-250 DKVWEE
+250 DKLWEE
-256 NAGRWEDEDAGNVEV
+256 NAGRWEDEDAGNAEV
-271 TEARQKIT
+271 TAARQKIT
-279 ASLEPLIVGVSR
+279 SSLEPLIVGVSR

-299 NSENPIEKSYV
+299 NSNTPIERTYV

-373 TQKSK
+373 TQKAK

-388 TFVSVAVLVLG
+388 TFVSVAILVLG

-407 ATSVTRY
+407 VTSLTRY
-414 LGNVAQNVYLQNR
+414 FGTVAENVALQAR
-427 VQELQPAQA
+427 VEELQPAQT
-436 VYNDYLAA
+436 VYNEYLSTA
-444 EAQYDKYTYLYAYT
+444 AQYDKYKYLYEYT
-458 QTPNENLVE
+458 ENPNENLVE
-467 FINELEQILPDSFYT
+467 FINELEQILPSSFWT
-482 NSFSSDQTGISMSV
+482 NSFSSDLEGISMSV

-511 RNMQSIDDVEISNI
+511 RNMESIEDVQISNI
-525 TDSKDETGTSIVTFS
+525 TDTQNELGESAVTFS
-540 ITGSYKVLGVIL
+540 ITG
-552 SIAMAAT
+552 
-559 SVTRYLGNVAQNV
+559 
-572 YLQNRVQELQPA
+572 
-584 QAVYNDY
+584 
-591 LAAEAQYDKY
+591 
-601 TYLYAYT
+601 TYADIHADT
-608 QTPNENLVEFIN
+608 EETE
-620 ELEQIL
+620 
-626 PDSFYTNSFSSDQT
+626 ST
-640 GISMSVTVEGKAAA
+640 GDT
-654 ARTILNIRNMQ
+654 
-665 SIDDVEISNI
+665 
-675 TDSKDETGT
+675 TGT
-684 SIVTFS
+684 
-690 ITGSYKELTDETE
+690 
-703 ESGEAQA
+703 
-710 DTQTAQ
+710 TAQ

>member
-12 IGNSFTKICEMD
+12 IGNSFTKICEID

-56 ADRMVNALGTNGI
+56 ADHLVNALGTNGI
-69 RTKKVIFTISSTR
+69 RTKRVIFTISSTR

-92 VKASKIEALVKTN
+92 VKANKIEALVKTN
-105 ANEYFPVDLTQYE
+105 ANDYFPVDLTQYE

-125 GLTENGKLRV
+125 GLTEEGKLRV

-140 PKALLDSYYQLAQMC
+140 PKALLNSYYQLAQMC
-155 SWEVECFDYSSN
+155 GWEVECFDYSSN

-180 VTMVIKI
+180 VTMMIKI

-213 DAIDTMIASGAY
+213 DAIETMIASGAY
-225 AVNDPMS
+225 AVSNPMS

-250 DKVWEE
+250 DKLWEE
-256 NAGRWEDEDAGNVEV
+256 NAGRWEDEDAGNAEV
-271 TEARQKIT
+271 TAARQKIT
-279 ASLEPLIVGVSR
+279 SSLEPLIVGVSR

-299 NSENPIEKSYV
+299 NSNTPIERTYV

-332 HTLSE
+332 HTLSD

-373 TQKSK
+373 QQKGK
-378 GLTVVSGTNY
+378 GMTVVSGTNY

-407 ATSVTRY
+407 VTSLTRY
-414 LGNVAQNVYLQNR
+414 FGTVAENVALQAR
-427 VQELQPAQA
+427 VEELQPAQT
-436 VYNDYLAA
+436 VYNEYLSAA
-444 EAQYDKYTYLYAYT
+444 AQYDKYEYLYAYT
-458 QTPNENLVE
+458 ETPNENLVE
-467 FINELEQILPDSFYT
+467 FINELEQILPDSFWT
-482 NSFSSDQTGISMSV
+482 NSFSSDDTGISMTV
-496 TVEGKAAAARTILNI
+496 TVAGKPAAAETIKNI
-511 RNMQSIDDVEISNI
+511 RNMKSMEEVTVSGI
-525 TDSKDETGTSIVTFS
+525 TDNTDEAGNSTVTFS
-540 ITGSYKVLGVIL
+540 IS
-552 SIAMAAT
+552 
-559 SVTRYLGNVAQNV
+559 
-572 YLQNRVQELQPA
+572 
-584 QAVYNDY
+584 
-591 LAAEAQYDKY
+591 
-601 TYLYAYT
+601 
-608 QTPNENLVEFIN
+608 
-620 ELEQIL
+620 
-626 PDSFYTNSFSSDQT
+626 
-640 GISMSVTVEGKAAA
+640 
-654 ARTILNIRNMQ
+654 
-665 SIDDVEISNI
+665 
-675 TDSKDETGT
+675 GT
-684 SIVTFS
+684 
-690 ITGSYKELTDETE
+690 YKELTDETE
-703 ESGEAQA
+703 ENGETLSS
-710 DTQTAQ
+710 TQTAQ

>member
-1 MAMNNR
+1 MNNR

-12 IGNSFTKICEMD
+12 IGNSFTKICEID

-39 TPEGIV
+39 TPEGVV

-56 ADRMVNALGTNGI
+56 ADHLVNALGTNGI
-69 RTKKVIFTISSTR
+69 RTKRVIFTISSTR

-92 VKASKIEALVKTN
+92 VKANKIEALVKTN
-105 ANEYFPVDLTQYE
+105 ANDYFPVDLTQYE

-125 GLTENGKLRV
+125 GLTDEGKLRV

-155 SWEVECFDYSSN
+155 GWEVECFDYSSN

-180 VTMVIKI
+180 VTMMIKI

-213 DAIDTMIASGAY
+213 DAIETMIASGAY

-240 TCLNRVLHPG
+240 TCLNRVLHQG
-250 DKVWEE
+250 DKLWEE

-271 TEARQKIT
+271 TAARQKIT

-299 NSENPIEKSYV
+299 NGDTPIERTYV

-332 HTLSE
+332 HTLSD

-373 TQKSK
+373 QQKAK
-378 GLTVVSGTNY
+378 GMTVVSGTNY

-407 ATSVTRY
+407 VTSLTRY
-414 LGNVAQNVYLQNR
+414 FGTVAENVALQAR
-427 VQELQPAQA
+427 VEELQPAQT
-436 VYNDYLAA
+436 VYNEYLSTA
-444 EAQYDKYTYLYAYT
+444 AQYDKYKYLYEYT
-458 QTPNENLVE
+458 ENPNENLVE
-467 FINELEQILPDSFYT
+467 FINELEQILPSSFWT
-482 NSFSSDQTGISMSV
+482 NSFSSDMEGISMSV

-511 RNMQSIDDVEISNI
+511 RNMESIEDVQISNI
-525 TDSKDETGTSIVTFS
+525 TDTQNELGESAVTFS
-540 ITGSYKVLGVIL
+540 ITG
-552 SIAMAAT
+552 
-559 SVTRYLGNVAQNV
+559 
-572 YLQNRVQELQPA
+572 
-584 QAVYNDY
+584 
-591 LAAEAQYDKY
+591 
-601 TYLYAYT
+601 TYADIHADT
-608 QTPNENLVEFIN
+608 EETE
-620 ELEQIL
+620 
-626 PDSFYTNSFSSDQT
+626 ST
-640 GISMSVTVEGKAAA
+640 GDT
-654 ARTILNIRNMQ
+654 
-665 SIDDVEISNI
+665 
-675 TDSKDETGT
+675 TGT
-684 SIVTFS
+684 
-690 ITGSYKELTDETE
+690 
-703 ESGEAQA
+703 
-710 DTQTAQ
+710 TAQ

>member
-1 MAMNNR
+1 MNNR

-12 IGNSFTKICEMD
+12 IGNSFTKICEID

-39 TPEGIV
+39 TPEGVV

-56 ADRMVNALGTNGI
+56 ADHLVNALGTNGI
-69 RTKKVIFTISSTR
+69 HTRRVIFTISSTR

-92 VKASKIEALVKTN
+92 VKANKIEALVKTN
-105 ANEYFPVDLTQYE
+105 ANDYFPVDLTQYE

-125 GLTENGKLRV
+125 GLTEEGKLRV

-155 SWEVECFDYSSN
+155 GWEVECFDYSSN

-180 VTMVIKI
+180 VTMMIKI

-213 DAIDTMIASGAY
+213 DAIETMIASGAY

-240 TCLNRVLHPG
+240 TCLNRVLHQG
-250 DKVWEE
+250 DKLWEE

-271 TEARQKIT
+271 TAARQKIT
-279 ASLEPLIVGVSR
+279 SSLEPLIVGVSR

-299 NSENPIEKSYV
+299 NSDTPIERTYV

-332 HTLSE
+332 HTLSD

-373 TQKSK
+373 TQKAK

-388 TFVSVAVLVLG
+388 TFVSVAILVLG

-407 ATSVTRY
+407 VTSLTRY
-414 LGNVAQNVYLQNR
+414 FGTVAENVALQAR
-427 VQELQPAQA
+427 VEELQPAQA
-436 VYNDYLAA
+436 VYNDYLATA
-444 EAQYDKYTYLYAYT
+444 AQYDKYQYLYEYT
-458 QTPNENLVE
+458 ENPNENLVE
-467 FINELEQILPDSFYT
+467 FINELEQILPSSFWT
-482 NSFSSDQTGISMSV
+482 NSFSSDMEGISMSV

-511 RNMQSIDDVEISNI
+511 RNMESIEDVQISNI
-525 TDSKDETGTSIVTFS
+525 TDAQNELGESAVTFS
-540 ITGSYKVLGVIL
+540 ITGTYADIHADSEEAENTGD
-552 SIAMAAT
+552 AA
-559 SVTRYLGNVAQNV
+559 
-572 YLQNRVQELQPA
+572 
-584 QAVYNDY
+584 
-591 LAAEAQYDKY
+591 
-601 TYLYAYT
+601 
-608 QTPNENLVEFIN
+608 
-620 ELEQIL
+620 
-626 PDSFYTNSFSSDQT
+626 
-640 GISMSVTVEGKAAA
+640 
-654 ARTILNIRNMQ
+654 
-665 SIDDVEISNI
+665 
-675 TDSKDETGT
+675 GT
-684 SIVTFS
+684 
-690 ITGSYKELTDETE
+690 
-703 ESGEAQA
+703 
-710 DTQTAQ
+710 TAQ

>member
-1 MAMNNR
+1 MNNR

-12 IGNSFTKICEMD
+12 IGNSFTKICEID

-39 TPEGIV
+39 TPEGVV

-56 ADRMVNALGTNGI
+56 ADHLVNALGTNGI
-69 RTKKVIFTISSTR
+69 RTKRVIFTISSTR

-92 VKASKIEALVKTN
+92 VKANKIEALVKTN
-105 ANEYFPVDLTQYE
+105 ANDYFPVDLTQYE

-125 GLTENGKLRV
+125 GLTEEGKLRV

-155 SWEVECFDYSSN
+155 GWEVECFDYSSN

-180 VTMVIKI
+180 VTMMIKI
-187 DENSTI
+187 DENNTI

-213 DAIDTMIASGAY
+213 DAIETMIASGAY

-240 TCLNRVLHPG
+240 TCLNRVLHQG
-250 DKVWEE
+250 DKLWEE

-271 TEARQKIT
+271 TAARQKIT
-279 ASLEPLIVGVSR
+279 SSLEPLIVGVSR

-299 NSENPIEKSYV
+299 NSDTPIERTYV

-373 TQKSK
+373 TQKAK

-407 ATSVTRY
+407 VTSLTRY
-414 LGNVAQNVYLQNR
+414 FGTVAENVALQAR
-427 VQELQPAQA
+427 VEELQPAQT
-436 VYNDYLAA
+436 VYNEYLSAA
-444 EAQYDKYTYLYAYT
+444 AQYDKYKYLYEYT
-458 QTPNENLVE
+458 ENPNENLVE

-482 NSFSSDQTGISMSV
+482 DSFSSDQTGISMTV
-496 TVEGKAAAARTILNI
+496 NVEGKAAAARTILNI
-511 RNMQSIDDVEISNI
+511 RNMESIEDVQISNI
-525 TDSKDETGTSIVTFS
+525 TDNQDEMGGSWVMFSMTGT
-540 ITGSYKVLGVIL
+540 YREL
-552 SIAMAAT
+552 S
-559 SVTRYLGNVAQNV
+559 
-572 YLQNRVQELQPA
+572 
-584 QAVYNDY
+584 
-591 LAAEAQYDKY
+591 
-601 TYLYAYT
+601 
-608 QTPNENLVEFIN
+608 
-620 ELEQIL
+620 
-626 PDSFYTNSFSSDQT
+626 
-640 GISMSVTVEGKAAA
+640 
-654 ARTILNIRNMQ
+654 
-665 SIDDVEISNI
+665 
-675 TDSKDETGT
+675 
-684 SIVTFS
+684 
-690 ITGSYKELTDETE
+690 DETE
-703 ESGEAQA
+703 ETGETVES
-710 DTQTAQ
+710 TQSVQ

>member
-12 IGNSFTKICEMD
+12 IGNSFTKICEID

-39 TPEGIV
+39 TPEGVV

-56 ADRMVNALGTNGI
+56 ADHLVNALGTNGI
-69 RTKKVIFTISSTR
+69 RTKRVIFTISSTR

-92 VKASKIEALVKTN
+92 VKANKIEALVKTN
-105 ANEYFPVDLTQYE
+105 ANDYFPVDLTQYE

-125 GLTENGKLRV
+125 GLTEDGKLRV

-140 PKALLDSYYQLAQMC
+140 PKALLNSYYQLAQMC
-155 SWEVECFDYSSN
+155 GWEVECFDYSSN
-167 SLYQILRDEKSEK
+167 SLYQILRDEKTET
-180 VTMVIKI
+180 VTMMIKI

-213 DAIDTMIASGAY
+213 DAIETMIASGAY

-240 TCLNRVLHPG
+240 TCLNRVLHQG
-250 DKVWEE
+250 DKLWEE

-271 TEARQKIT
+271 TAARQKIT
-279 ASLEPLIVGVSR
+279 SSLETLIVGVSR

-299 NSENPIEKSYV
+299 NGDTPIERTYV

-332 HTLSE
+332 HTLSDME
-337 MDDKIGMSKAIRST
+337 DKIGMSKAIRST

-373 TQKSK
+373 QQKTK
-378 GLTVVSGTNY
+378 GMTVVSGTNY

-407 ATSVTRY
+407 VTSLTRY
-414 LGNVAQNVYLQNR
+414 FGTVAENVALQAR
-427 VQELQPAQA
+427 VEELQPAQA
-436 VYNDYLAA
+436 VYNDYLATA
-444 EAQYDKYTYLYAYT
+444 AQYDKYQYLYEYT
-458 QTPNENLVE
+458 DNPNENLVE
-467 FINELEQILPDSFYT
+467 FINELEQILPSSFWT
-482 NSFSSDQTGISMSV
+482 NSFSSDMEGISMSV

-511 RNMQSIDDVEISNI
+511 RNMESIEDVQISNI
-525 TDSKDETGTSIVTFS
+525 TDAQNELGESAVTFS
-540 ITGSYKVLGVIL
+540 ITGTYADIHADSEEAENTGD
-552 SIAMAAT
+552 AA
-559 SVTRYLGNVAQNV
+559 
-572 YLQNRVQELQPA
+572 
-584 QAVYNDY
+584 
-591 LAAEAQYDKY
+591 
-601 TYLYAYT
+601 
-608 QTPNENLVEFIN
+608 
-620 ELEQIL
+620 
-626 PDSFYTNSFSSDQT
+626 
-640 GISMSVTVEGKAAA
+640 
-654 ARTILNIRNMQ
+654 
-665 SIDDVEISNI
+665 
-675 TDSKDETGT
+675 GT
-684 SIVTFS
+684 
-690 ITGSYKELTDETE
+690 
-703 ESGEAQA
+703 
-710 DTQTAQ
+710 TAQ

>member
-12 IGNSFTKICEMD
+12 IGNSFTKICEID

-39 TPEGIV
+39 TPEGVV

-56 ADRMVNALGTNGI
+56 ADHLVSALGTNGI
-69 RTKKVIFTISSTR
+69 RTKRVIFTISSTR

-92 VKASKIEALVKTN
+92 VKANKIEALVKTN
-105 ANEYFPVDLTQYE
+105 ANDYFPVDLTQYE

-125 GLTENGKLRV
+125 GLTEEGKLRV

-155 SWEVECFDYSSN
+155 GWEVECFDYSSN

-180 VTMVIKI
+180 VTMMIKI

-213 DAIDTMIASGAY
+213 DAIETMIASGAY

-240 TCLNRVLHPG
+240 TCLNRVLHQG
-250 DKVWEE
+250 DKLWEE

-271 TEARQKIT
+271 TAARQKIT
-279 ASLEPLIVGVSR
+279 STLEPLIVGVNR

-299 NSENPIEKSYV
+299 NGDTPIERTYV

-332 HTLSE
+332 HTLSDME
-337 MDDKIGMSKAIRST
+337 DKIGMSKAIRST

-373 TQKSK
+373 QQKAK
-378 GLTVVSGTNY
+378 GMTVVSGTNY

-407 ATSVTRY
+407 VTSLTRY
-414 LGNVAQNVYLQNR
+414 FGTVAENVALQAR
-427 VQELQPAQA
+427 VEELQPAQA
-436 VYNDYLAA
+436 VYNDYLATA
-444 EAQYDKYTYLYAYT
+444 AQYDKYQYLYEYT
-458 QTPNENLVE
+458 ENPNENLVE
-467 FINELEQILPDSFYT
+467 FINELEQILPSSFWT
-482 NSFSSDQTGISMSV
+482 NSFSSDMEGISMSV

-511 RNMQSIDDVEISNI
+511 RNMESIEDVQISNI
-525 TDSKDETGTSIVTFS
+525 TDAQNELGESAVTFS
-540 ITGSYKVLGVIL
+540 ITGTYADIHADSEEAENTGD
-552 SIAMAAT
+552 AA
-559 SVTRYLGNVAQNV
+559 
-572 YLQNRVQELQPA
+572 
-584 QAVYNDY
+584 
-591 LAAEAQYDKY
+591 
-601 TYLYAYT
+601 
-608 QTPNENLVEFIN
+608 
-620 ELEQIL
+620 
-626 PDSFYTNSFSSDQT
+626 
-640 GISMSVTVEGKAAA
+640 
-654 ARTILNIRNMQ
+654 
-665 SIDDVEISNI
+665 
-675 TDSKDETGT
+675 GT
-684 SIVTFS
+684 
-690 ITGSYKELTDETE
+690 
-703 ESGEAQA
+703 
-710 DTQTAQ
+710 TAQ

>member
-12 IGNSFTKICEMD
+12 IGNSFTKICEID

-39 TPEGIV
+39 TPEGVV

-56 ADRMVNALGTNGI
+56 ADHLVNALGTNGI
-69 RTKKVIFTISSTR
+69 RTKRVIFTISSTR

-92 VKASKIEALVKTN
+92 VKANKIEALVKTN
-105 ANEYFPVDLTQYE
+105 ANDYFPVDLTQYE

-125 GLTENGKLRV
+125 GLTEEGKLRV

-140 PKALLDSYYQLAQMC
+140 PKALLNSYYQLAQMC
-155 SWEVECFDYSSN
+155 GWEVECFDYSSN

-180 VTMVIKI
+180 VTMMIKI

-213 DAIDTMIASGAY
+213 DAIETMIASGAY

-240 TCLNRVLHPG
+240 TCLNRVLHQG

-271 TEARQKIT
+271 TAARQKIT

-299 NSENPIEKSYV
+299 NGDTPIERIYV

-332 HTLSE
+332 HTLSDME
-337 MDDKIGMSKAIRST
+337 DKIGMSKAIRST

-373 TQKSK
+373 QQKTK
-378 GLTVVSGTNY
+378 GMTVVSGTNY

-407 ATSVTRY
+407 VTSLTRY
-414 LGNVAQNVYLQNR
+414 FGTVAENVALQAR
-427 VQELQPAQA
+427 VEELQPAQA
-436 VYNDYLAA
+436 VYNDYLATA
-444 EAQYDKYTYLYAYT
+444 AQYDKYQYLYEYT
-458 QTPNENLVE
+458 ENPNENLVE
-467 FINELEQILPDSFYT
+467 FINELEQILPSSFWT
-482 NSFSSDQTGISMSV
+482 NSFSSDMEGISMSV

-511 RNMQSIDDVEISNI
+511 RNMESIEDVQISNI
-525 TDSKDETGTSIVTFS
+525 TDAQNELGESAVTFS
-540 ITGSYKVLGVIL
+540 ITGTYADIHADSEEAENTGD
-552 SIAMAAT
+552 AA
-559 SVTRYLGNVAQNV
+559 
-572 YLQNRVQELQPA
+572 
-584 QAVYNDY
+584 
-591 LAAEAQYDKY
+591 
-601 TYLYAYT
+601 
-608 QTPNENLVEFIN
+608 
-620 ELEQIL
+620 
-626 PDSFYTNSFSSDQT
+626 
-640 GISMSVTVEGKAAA
+640 
-654 ARTILNIRNMQ
+654 
-665 SIDDVEISNI
+665 
-675 TDSKDETGT
+675 GT
-684 SIVTFS
+684 
-690 ITGSYKELTDETE
+690 
-703 ESGEAQA
+703 
-710 DTQTAQ
+710 TAQ

>member
-1 MAMNNR
+1 MNNR

-12 IGNSFTKICEMD
+12 IGNSFTKICEID

-39 TPEGIV
+39 TPEGVV

-56 ADRMVNALGTNGI
+56 ADHLVNALATNGI

-92 VKASKIEALVKTN
+92 VKANKIEALVKTN
-105 ANEYFPVDLTQYE
+105 ANDYFPVDLTQYE

-125 GLTENGKLRV
+125 GLTEEGKLRV

-140 PKALLDSYYQLAQMC
+140 PKALLNSYYQLAQMC
-155 SWEVECFDYSSN
+155 GWEVECFDYSSN
-167 SLYQILRDEKSEK
+167 SLYQILRDERSEK
-180 VTMVIKI
+180 VTMMIKI

-213 DAIDTMIASGAY
+213 DAIETMIASGAY

-240 TCLNRVLHPG
+240 TCLNRVLHQG

-271 TEARQKIT
+271 TAARQKIT

-299 NSENPIEKSYV
+299 NGDTPIERTYV

-332 HTLSE
+332 HTLSDME
-337 MDDKIGMSKAIRST
+337 DKIGMSKAIRST

-373 TQKSK
+373 QQKAK
-378 GLTVVSGTNY
+378 GMTVVSGTNY

-407 ATSVTRY
+407 VTSLTRY
-414 LGNVAQNVYLQNR
+414 FGTVAENVALQAR
-427 VQELQPAQA
+427 VEELQPAQA
-436 VYNDYLAA
+436 VYNDYLATA
-444 EAQYDKYTYLYAYT
+444 AQYDKYQYLYEYT
-458 QTPNENLVE
+458 ENPNENLVE
-467 FINELEQILPDSFYT
+467 FINELEQILPSSFWT
-482 NSFSSDQTGISMSV
+482 NSFSSDMEGISMSV

-511 RNMQSIDDVEISNI
+511 RNMESIEDVQISNI
-525 TDSKDETGTSIVTFS
+525 TDAQNELGESAVTFS
-540 ITGSYKVLGVIL
+540 ITGTYADIHADSEEAENTGD
-552 SIAMAAT
+552 AA
-559 SVTRYLGNVAQNV
+559 
-572 YLQNRVQELQPA
+572 
-584 QAVYNDY
+584 
-591 LAAEAQYDKY
+591 
-601 TYLYAYT
+601 
-608 QTPNENLVEFIN
+608 
-620 ELEQIL
+620 
-626 PDSFYTNSFSSDQT
+626 
-640 GISMSVTVEGKAAA
+640 
-654 ARTILNIRNMQ
+654 
-665 SIDDVEISNI
+665 
-675 TDSKDETGT
+675 GT
-684 SIVTFS
+684 
-690 ITGSYKELTDETE
+690 
-703 ESGEAQA
+703 
-710 DTQTAQ
+710 TAQ

>member
-1 MAMNNR
+1 MNNR

-12 IGNSFTKICEMD
+12 IGNSFTKICEID

-39 TPEGIV
+39 TPEGVV

-56 ADRMVNALGTNGI
+56 ADHLVNALGTNGI
-69 RTKKVIFTISSTR
+69 RTKRVIFTISSTR

-105 ANEYFPVDLTQYE
+105 ANDYFPVDLTQYE

-125 GLTENGKLRV
+125 GLTEEGKLRV

-155 SWEVECFDYSSN
+155 GWEVECFDYSSN

-180 VTMVIKI
+180 VTMMIKI

-213 DAIDTMIASGAY
+213 DAIETMIASGAY

-240 TCLNRVLHPG
+240 TCLNRVLHQG
-250 DKVWEE
+250 DKLWEE
-256 NAGRWEDEDAGNVEV
+256 NAGRWEDEDAGNAEV
-271 TEARQKIT
+271 TAARQKIT
-279 ASLEPLIVGVSR
+279 SSLEPLIVGVSR

-299 NSENPIEKSYV
+299 NSNTPIERTYV

-373 TQKSK
+373 TQKAK

-388 TFVSVAVLVLG
+388 TFVSVAILVLG

-407 ATSVTRY
+407 VTSMTRY
-414 LGNVAQNVYLQNR
+414 FGTVAENVALQAR
-427 VQELQPAQA
+427 VEELQPAQT
-436 VYNDYLAA
+436 VYNEYLSTA
-444 EAQYDKYTYLYAYT
+444 AQYDKYKYLYEYT
-458 QTPNENLVE
+458 ENPNENLVE
-467 FINELEQILPDSFYT
+467 FINELEQILPSSFWT
-482 NSFSSDQTGISMSV
+482 NSFSSDLEGISMSV

-511 RNMQSIDDVEISNI
+511 RNMESIEDVQISNI
-525 TDSKDETGTSIVTFS
+525 TDTQNELGESAVTFS
-540 ITGSYKVLGVIL
+540 ITG
-552 SIAMAAT
+552 
-559 SVTRYLGNVAQNV
+559 
-572 YLQNRVQELQPA
+572 
-584 QAVYNDY
+584 
-591 LAAEAQYDKY
+591 
-601 TYLYAYT
+601 TYADIHADT
-608 QTPNENLVEFIN
+608 EETE
-620 ELEQIL
+620 
-626 PDSFYTNSFSSDQT
+626 ST
-640 GISMSVTVEGKAAA
+640 GDT
-654 ARTILNIRNMQ
+654 
-665 SIDDVEISNI
+665 
-675 TDSKDETGT
+675 TGT
-684 SIVTFS
+684 
-690 ITGSYKELTDETE
+690 
-703 ESGEAQA
+703 
-710 DTQTAQ
+710 TAQ

>member
-12 IGNSFTKICEMD
+12 IGNSFTKICEID

-39 TPEGIV
+39 TPEGVV

-56 ADRMVNALGTNGI
+56 ADHLVSALGTNGI
-69 RTKKVIFTISSTR
+69 RTKRVIFTISSTR

-105 ANEYFPVDLTQYE
+105 ANDYFPVDLTLYE

-125 GLTENGKLRV
+125 GLTEEGKLRV

-140 PKALLDSYYQLAQMC
+140 PKALLNSYYQLAQMC
-155 SWEVECFDYSSN
+155 GWEVECFDYSSN

-180 VTMVIKI
+180 VTMMIKI
-187 DENSTI
+187 DENNTI

-213 DAIDTMIASGAY
+213 DAIETMIASGAY

-240 TCLNRVLHPG
+240 TCLNRVLHQG
-250 DKVWEE
+250 DKLWEE

-271 TEARQKIT
+271 TAARQKIT
-279 ASLEPLIVGVSR
+279 STLEPLIVGVNR

-299 NSENPIEKSYV
+299 NGDTPIERTYV

-332 HTLSE
+332 HTLSDME
-337 MDDKIGMSKAIRST
+337 DKIGMSKAIRST

-373 TQKSK
+373 QQKTK
-378 GLTVVSGTNY
+378 GMTVVSGTNY

-407 ATSVTRY
+407 VTSLTRY
-414 LGNVAQNVYLQNR
+414 FGTVAENVALQAR
-427 VQELQPAQA
+427 VEELQPAQA
-436 VYNDYLAA
+436 VYNDYLATA
-444 EAQYDKYTYLYAYT
+444 AQYDKYQYLYEYT
-458 QTPNENLVE
+458 ENPNENLVE
-467 FINELEQILPDSFYT
+467 FINELEQILPSSFWT
-482 NSFSSDQTGISMSV
+482 NSFSSDMEGISMSV

-511 RNMQSIDDVEISNI
+511 RNMESIEDVQISNI
-525 TDSKDETGTSIVTFS
+525 TDAQNELGESAVTFS
-540 ITGSYKVLGVIL
+540 ITGTYADIHADSEEAENTGD
-552 SIAMAAT
+552 AA
-559 SVTRYLGNVAQNV
+559 
-572 YLQNRVQELQPA
+572 
-584 QAVYNDY
+584 
-591 LAAEAQYDKY
+591 
-601 TYLYAYT
+601 
-608 QTPNENLVEFIN
+608 
-620 ELEQIL
+620 
-626 PDSFYTNSFSSDQT
+626 
-640 GISMSVTVEGKAAA
+640 
-654 ARTILNIRNMQ
+654 
-665 SIDDVEISNI
+665 
-675 TDSKDETGT
+675 GT
-684 SIVTFS
+684 
-690 ITGSYKELTDETE
+690 
-703 ESGEAQA
+703 
-710 DTQTAQ
+710 TAQ

>member
-1 MAMNNR
+1 MNNR

-12 IGNSFTKICEMD
+12 IGNSFTKICEID

-39 TPEGIV
+39 TPEGVV

-56 ADRMVNALGTNGI
+56 ADHLVNALGTNGI
-69 RTKKVIFTISSTR
+69 RTKRVIFTISSTR

-92 VKASKIEALVKTN
+92 VKANKIEALVKTN
-105 ANEYFPVDLTQYE
+105 ANDYFPVDLTQYE

-125 GLTENGKLRV
+125 GLTEEGKLRV

-155 SWEVECFDYSSN
+155 GWEVECFDYSSN
-167 SLYQILRDEKSEK
+167 SLYQILRDEKTET
-180 VTMVIKI
+180 VTMMIKI

-213 DAIDTMIASGAY
+213 DAIETMIASGAY

-240 TCLNRVLHPG
+240 TCLNRVLHQG
-250 DKVWEE
+250 DKLGEE

-271 TEARQKIT
+271 TTARQKIT

-299 NSENPIEKSYV
+299 NSNTPIERTYV

-373 TQKSK
+373 QQKAK
-378 GLTVVSGTNY
+378 GMTVVSGTNY

-407 ATSVTRY
+407 VTSLTRY
-414 LGNVAQNVYLQNR
+414 FGTVAENVALQAR
-427 VQELQPAQA
+427 VEELQPAQA
-436 VYNDYLAA
+436 VYNEYLSAA
-444 EAQYDKYTYLYAYT
+444 AQYDKYKYLYEYT
-458 QTPNENLVE
+458 ENPNENLVE
-467 FINELEQILPDSFYT
+467 FINELEQILPSSFWT
-482 NSFSSDQTGISMSV
+482 NSFSSDMEGISMSV

-511 RNMQSIDDVEISNI
+511 RNMESIEDVQISNI
-525 TDSKDETGTSIVTFS
+525 TDTQNELGESAVTFS
-540 ITGSYKVLGVIL
+540 ITG
-552 SIAMAAT
+552 
-559 SVTRYLGNVAQNV
+559 
-572 YLQNRVQELQPA
+572 
-584 QAVYNDY
+584 
-591 LAAEAQYDKY
+591 
-601 TYLYAYT
+601 TYADIHADT
-608 QTPNENLVEFIN
+608 EETE
-620 ELEQIL
+620 
-626 PDSFYTNSFSSDQT
+626 ST
-640 GISMSVTVEGKAAA
+640 GDT
-654 ARTILNIRNMQ
+654 
-665 SIDDVEISNI
+665 
-675 TDSKDETGT
+675 TGT
-684 SIVTFS
+684 
-690 ITGSYKELTDETE
+690 
-703 ESGEAQA
+703 
-710 DTQTAQ
+710 TAQ

>member
-12 IGNSFTKICEMD
+12 IGNSFTKICEID

-39 TPEGIV
+39 TPEGVV

-56 ADRMVNALGTNGI
+56 ADHLVNALGTNGI

-105 ANEYFPVDLTQYE
+105 ANDYFPVDLTQYE

-125 GLTENGKLRV
+125 GLTEEGKLRV

-140 PKALLDSYYQLAQMC
+140 PKALLNSYYQLAQMC
-155 SWEVECFDYSSN
+155 GWEVECFDYSSN

-180 VTMVIKI
+180 VTMMIKI

-213 DAIDTMIASGAY
+213 DAIETMIASGAY

-250 DKVWEE
+250 DKLWEE

-271 TEARQKIT
+271 TAARQKIT
-279 ASLEPLIVGVSR
+279 STLEPLIVGVSR

-299 NSENPIEKSYV
+299 NSNTPIERTYV

-373 TQKSK
+373 QQKGK
-378 GLTVVSGTNY
+378 GMTVVSGTNY

-407 ATSVTRY
+407 VTSLTRY
-414 LGNVAQNVYLQNR
+414 FGTVAENVALQAR
-427 VQELQPAQA
+427 VEELQPAQA
-436 VYNDYLAA
+436 VYNEYLSTA
-444 EAQYDKYTYLYAYT
+444 AQYDKYKYLYEYT
-458 QTPNENLVE
+458 ENPNENLVE

-482 NSFSSDQTGISMSV
+482 DSFSSDQTGISMTV
-496 TVEGKAAAARTILNI
+496 NVEGKAAAARTILNI
-511 RNMQSIDDVEISNI
+511 RNMESIEDVQISNI
-525 TDSKDETGTSIVTFS
+525 TDNQDEMGGSWVMFSMTGT
-540 ITGSYKVLGVIL
+540 YREL
-552 SIAMAAT
+552 S
-559 SVTRYLGNVAQNV
+559 
-572 YLQNRVQELQPA
+572 
-584 QAVYNDY
+584 
-591 LAAEAQYDKY
+591 
-601 TYLYAYT
+601 
-608 QTPNENLVEFIN
+608 
-620 ELEQIL
+620 
-626 PDSFYTNSFSSDQT
+626 
-640 GISMSVTVEGKAAA
+640 
-654 ARTILNIRNMQ
+654 
-665 SIDDVEISNI
+665 
-675 TDSKDETGT
+675 
-684 SIVTFS
+684 
-690 ITGSYKELTDETE
+690 DETE
-703 ESGEAQA
+703 ETGETVES
-710 DTQTAQ
+710 TQSVQ

>member
-12 IGNSFTKICEMD
+12 IGNSFTKICEID

-39 TPEGIV
+39 TPEGVV

-56 ADRMVNALGTNGI
+56 ADHLVNALGTNGI
-69 RTKKVIFTISSTR
+69 RTKRVIFTISSTR

-92 VKASKIEALVKTN
+92 VKANKIEALVKTN
-105 ANEYFPVDLTQYE
+105 ANDYFPVDLTQYE

-125 GLTENGKLRV
+125 GLTEEGKLRV

-140 PKALLDSYYQLAQMC
+140 PKALLNSYYQLAQMC
-155 SWEVECFDYSSN
+155 GWEVECFDYSSN

-180 VTMVIKI
+180 VTMMIKI

-213 DAIDTMIASGAY
+213 DAIETMIASGAY

-250 DKVWEE
+250 DKLWEE
-256 NAGRWEDEDAGNVEV
+256 NAGRWEDEDAGNAEV
-271 TEARQKIT
+271 TAARQKIT
-279 ASLEPLIVGVSR
+279 SSLEPLIVGVSR

-299 NSENPIEKSYV
+299 NSDTPIERTYV

-332 HTLSE
+332 HTLSD

-373 TQKSK
+373 QQKGK
-378 GLTVVSGTNY
+378 GMTVVSGTNY

-407 ATSVTRY
+407 VTSLTRY
-414 LGNVAQNVYLQNR
+414 FGTVAENVALQAR
-427 VQELQPAQA
+427 VEELQPAQT
-436 VYNDYLAA
+436 VYNEYLSTA
-444 EAQYDKYTYLYAYT
+444 AQYDKYKYLYEYT
-458 QTPNENLVE
+458 ENPNENLVE

-482 NSFSSDQTGISMSV
+482 DSFSSDQTGISMTV
-496 TVEGKAAAARTILNI
+496 NVEGKAAAARTILNI
-511 RNMQSIDDVEISNI
+511 RNMESIEDVQISNI
-525 TDSKDETGTSIVTFS
+525 TDNQDEMGGSWVMFSMTGT
-540 ITGSYKVLGVIL
+540 YREL
-552 SIAMAAT
+552 S
-559 SVTRYLGNVAQNV
+559 
-572 YLQNRVQELQPA
+572 
-584 QAVYNDY
+584 
-591 LAAEAQYDKY
+591 
-601 TYLYAYT
+601 
-608 QTPNENLVEFIN
+608 
-620 ELEQIL
+620 
-626 PDSFYTNSFSSDQT
+626 
-640 GISMSVTVEGKAAA
+640 
-654 ARTILNIRNMQ
+654 
-665 SIDDVEISNI
+665 
-675 TDSKDETGT
+675 
-684 SIVTFS
+684 
-690 ITGSYKELTDETE
+690 DETE
-703 ESGEAQA
+703 ETGETVES
-710 DTQTAQ
+710 TQSVQ

>member
-12 IGNSFTKICEMD
+12 IRNSFTKICEID

-39 TPEGIV
+39 TPEGVV

-56 ADRMVNALGTNGI
+56 ADHLVSALGTNGI
-69 RTKKVIFTISSTR
+69 RTKRVIFTISSTR

-92 VKASKIEALVKTN
+92 VKANKIEALVKTN
-105 ANEYFPVDLTQYE
+105 ANDYFPVDLTQYE

-125 GLTENGKLRV
+125 GLTEEGKLRV

-155 SWEVECFDYSSN
+155 GWEVECFDYSSN

-180 VTMVIKI
+180 VTMMIKI

-213 DAIDTMIASGAY
+213 DAIETMIASGAY

-240 TCLNRVLHPG
+240 TCLNRVLHQG
-250 DKVWEE
+250 DKLWEE

-271 TEARQKIT
+271 TAARQKIT

-299 NSENPIEKSYV
+299 NSDTPIERTYV

-332 HTLSE
+332 HTLSDME
-337 MDDKIGMSKAIRST
+337 DKIGMSKAIRST

-373 TQKSK
+373 QQKAK
-378 GLTVVSGTNY
+378 GMTVVSGTNY

-407 ATSVTRY
+407 VTSLTRY
-414 LGNVAQNVYLQNR
+414 FGTVAENVALQAR
-427 VQELQPAQA
+427 VEELQPAQA
-436 VYNDYLAA
+436 VYNEYLSAA
-444 EAQYDKYTYLYAYT
+444 AQYDKYKYLYEYT
-458 QTPNENLVE
+458 ENPNENLVE
-467 FINELEQILPDSFYT
+467 FINELEQILPSSFWT
-482 NSFSSDQTGISMSV
+482 NSFSSDLEGISMSV

-511 RNMQSIDDVEISNI
+511 RNMESIEDVQISNI
-525 TDSKDETGTSIVTFS
+525 TDTQNELGESAVTFS
-540 ITGSYKVLGVIL
+540 ITG
-552 SIAMAAT
+552 
-559 SVTRYLGNVAQNV
+559 
-572 YLQNRVQELQPA
+572 
-584 QAVYNDY
+584 
-591 LAAEAQYDKY
+591 
-601 TYLYAYT
+601 TYADIHADT
-608 QTPNENLVEFIN
+608 EETE
-620 ELEQIL
+620 
-626 PDSFYTNSFSSDQT
+626 ST
-640 GISMSVTVEGKAAA
+640 GDT
-654 ARTILNIRNMQ
+654 
-665 SIDDVEISNI
+665 
-675 TDSKDETGT
+675 TGT
-684 SIVTFS
+684 
-690 ITGSYKELTDETE
+690 
-703 ESGEAQA
+703 
-710 DTQTAQ
+710 TAQ

>member
-12 IGNSFTKICEMD
+12 IGNSFTKICEID

-39 TPEGIV
+39 TPEGVV

-56 ADRMVNALGTNGI
+56 ADHLVSALGTNGI
-69 RTKKVIFTISSTR
+69 RTKRVIFTISSTR

-92 VKASKIEALVKTN
+92 VKANKIEALVKTN
-105 ANEYFPVDLTQYE
+105 ANDYFPVDLTQYE

-125 GLTENGKLRV
+125 GLTEEGKLRV

-155 SWEVECFDYSSN
+155 GWEVECFDYSSN

-180 VTMVIKI
+180 VTMMIKI

-213 DAIDTMIASGAY
+213 DAIETMIASGAY

-240 TCLNRVLHPG
+240 TCLNRVLHQG
-250 DKVWEE
+250 DKLWEE

-271 TEARQKIT
+271 TAARQKIT
-279 ASLEPLIVGVSR
+279 STLEPLIVGVNR

-299 NSENPIEKSYV
+299 NSDTPIERTYV

-332 HTLSE
+332 HTLSDME
-337 MDDKIGMSKAIRST
+337 DKIGMSKAIRST

-373 TQKSK
+373 QQKTK
-378 GLTVVSGTNY
+378 GMTVVSGTNY

-407 ATSVTRY
+407 VTSLTRY
-414 LGNVAQNVYLQNR
+414 FGTVAENVALQAR
-427 VQELQPAQA
+427 VEELQPAQA
-436 VYNDYLAA
+436 VYNDYLATA
-444 EAQYDKYTYLYAYT
+444 AQYDKYQYLYEYT
-458 QTPNENLVE
+458 ENPNENLVE
-467 FINELEQILPDSFYT
+467 FINELEQILPSSFWT
-482 NSFSSDQTGISMSV
+482 NSFSSDMEGISMSV

-511 RNMQSIDDVEISNI
+511 RNMESIEDVQISNI
-525 TDSKDETGTSIVTFS
+525 TDAQNELGESAVTFS
-540 ITGSYKVLGVIL
+540 ITGTYADIHADSEEAENTGD
-552 SIAMAAT
+552 AA
-559 SVTRYLGNVAQNV
+559 
-572 YLQNRVQELQPA
+572 
-584 QAVYNDY
+584 
-591 LAAEAQYDKY
+591 
-601 TYLYAYT
+601 
-608 QTPNENLVEFIN
+608 
-620 ELEQIL
+620 
-626 PDSFYTNSFSSDQT
+626 
-640 GISMSVTVEGKAAA
+640 
-654 ARTILNIRNMQ
+654 
-665 SIDDVEISNI
+665 
-675 TDSKDETGT
+675 GT
-684 SIVTFS
+684 
-690 ITGSYKELTDETE
+690 
-703 ESGEAQA
+703 
-710 DTQTAQ
+710 TAQ

>member
-1 MAMNNR
+1 MNNR

-12 IGNSFTKICEMD
+12 IGNSFTKICEID

-39 TPEGIV
+39 TPEGVV

-56 ADRMVNALGTNGI
+56 ADHLVNALGTNGI
-69 RTKKVIFTISSTR
+69 RTKRVIFTISSTR

-92 VKASKIEALVKTN
+92 VKANKIEALVKTN
-105 ANEYFPVDLTQYE
+105 ANDYFPVDLTQYE

-125 GLTENGKLRV
+125 GLTEEGKLRV

-140 PKALLDSYYQLAQMC
+140 PKALLNSYYQLAQMC
-155 SWEVECFDYSSN
+155 GWEVECFDYSSN

-180 VTMVIKI
+180 VTMMIKI
-187 DENSTI
+187 DENNTI

-213 DAIDTMIASGAY
+213 DAIETMIASGAY

-240 TCLNRVLHPG
+240 TCLNRVLHQG
-250 DKVWEE
+250 DKLWEE

-271 TEARQKIT
+271 TAARQKIT
-279 ASLEPLIVGVSR
+279 STLEPLIVGVNR

-299 NSENPIEKSYV
+299 NSNTPIERTYV

-332 HTLSE
+332 HTLSD

-373 TQKSK
+373 TQKAK

-388 TFVSVAVLVLG
+388 TFVSVAILVLG

-407 ATSVTRY
+407 VTSLTRY
-414 LGNVAQNVYLQNR
+414 FGTVAENVALQAR
-427 VQELQPAQA
+427 VEELQPAQA
-436 VYNDYLAA
+436 VYNEYLSAA
-444 EAQYDKYTYLYAYT
+444 AQYDKYKYLYEYT
-458 QTPNENLVE
+458 ENPNENLVE
-467 FINELEQILPDSFYT
+467 FINELEQILPSSFWT
-482 NSFSSDQTGISMSV
+482 NSFSSDMEGISMSV

-511 RNMQSIDDVEISNI
+511 RNMESIEDVQISNI
-525 TDSKDETGTSIVTFS
+525 TDTQNELGESAVTFS
-540 ITGSYKVLGVIL
+540 ITG
-552 SIAMAAT
+552 
-559 SVTRYLGNVAQNV
+559 
-572 YLQNRVQELQPA
+572 
-584 QAVYNDY
+584 
-591 LAAEAQYDKY
+591 
-601 TYLYAYT
+601 TYADIHADT
-608 QTPNENLVEFIN
+608 EETE
-620 ELEQIL
+620 
-626 PDSFYTNSFSSDQT
+626 ST
-640 GISMSVTVEGKAAA
+640 GDT
-654 ARTILNIRNMQ
+654 
-665 SIDDVEISNI
+665 
-675 TDSKDETGT
+675 TGT
-684 SIVTFS
+684 
-690 ITGSYKELTDETE
+690 
-703 ESGEAQA
+703 
-710 DTQTAQ
+710 TAQ

>member
-12 IGNSFTKICEMD
+12 IGNSFTKICEID

-39 TPEGIV
+39 TPEGVV

-56 ADRMVNALGTNGI
+56 ADHLVNALGTNGI
-69 RTKKVIFTISSTR
+69 RTRKVIFTISSTR

-92 VKASKIEALVKTN
+92 VKANKIEALVKTN
-105 ANEYFPVDLTQYE
+105 ANDYFPVDLTQYE

-125 GLTENGKLRV
+125 GLTEDGKLRV

-140 PKALLDSYYQLAQMC
+140 PKALLNSYYQLAQMC
-155 SWEVECFDYSSN
+155 GWEVECFDYSSN

-180 VTMVIKI
+180 VTMMIKI

-213 DAIDTMIASGAY
+213 DAIETMIASGAY

-240 TCLNRVLHPG
+240 TCLNRVLHQG
-250 DKVWEE
+250 DKLWEE

-271 TEARQKIT
+271 TTARQKIT

-299 NSENPIEKSYV
+299 NGDTPIERTYV

-373 TQKSK
+373 QQKAK
-378 GLTVVSGTNY
+378 GMTVVSGTNY

-407 ATSVTRY
+407 VTSLTRY
-414 LGNVAQNVYLQNR
+414 FGTVAENVALQAR
-427 VQELQPAQA
+427 VEELQPAQA
-436 VYNDYLAA
+436 VYNEYLSAA
-444 EAQYDKYTYLYAYT
+444 AQYDKYKYLYEYT
-458 QTPNENLVE
+458 ENPNENLVE

-482 NSFSSDQTGISMSV
+482 DSFSSDQTGISMTV
-496 TVEGKAAAARTILNI
+496 NVEGKAAAARTILNI
-511 RNMQSIDDVEISNI
+511 RNMESIEDVQISNI
-525 TDSKDETGTSIVTFS
+525 TDNQDEMGGSWVMFSMTGT
-540 ITGSYKVLGVIL
+540 YREL
-552 SIAMAAT
+552 S
-559 SVTRYLGNVAQNV
+559 
-572 YLQNRVQELQPA
+572 
-584 QAVYNDY
+584 
-591 LAAEAQYDKY
+591 
-601 TYLYAYT
+601 
-608 QTPNENLVEFIN
+608 
-620 ELEQIL
+620 
-626 PDSFYTNSFSSDQT
+626 
-640 GISMSVTVEGKAAA
+640 
-654 ARTILNIRNMQ
+654 
-665 SIDDVEISNI
+665 
-675 TDSKDETGT
+675 
-684 SIVTFS
+684 
-690 ITGSYKELTDETE
+690 DETE
-703 ESGEAQA
+703 ETGENVES
-710 DTQTAQ
+710 TQSVQ

>member
-1 MAMNNR
+1 MNNR

-12 IGNSFTKICEMD
+12 IGNSFTKICEID

-39 TPEGIV
+39 TPEGVV

-56 ADRMVNALGTNGI
+56 ADHLVNALGTNGI
-69 RTKKVIFTISSTR
+69 RTKRVIFTISSTR

-92 VKASKIEALVKTN
+92 VKANKIEALVKTN
-105 ANEYFPVDLTQYE
+105 ANDYFPVDLTQYE

-125 GLTENGKLRV
+125 GLTEEGKLRV

-155 SWEVECFDYSSN
+155 GWEVECFDYSSN

-180 VTMVIKI
+180 VTMMIKI

-213 DAIDTMIASGAY
+213 DAIETMIASGAY

-240 TCLNRVLHPG
+240 TCLNRVLHQG
-250 DKVWEE
+250 DKLWEE
-256 NAGRWEDEDAGNVEV
+256 NAGRWEDEDAGNAEV
-271 TEARQKIT
+271 TAARQKIT
-279 ASLEPLIVGVSR
+279 SSLEPLIVGVSR

-299 NSENPIEKSYV
+299 NSNTPIERTYV

-332 HTLSE
+332 HTLSD

-373 TQKSK
+373 QQKAK
-378 GLTVVSGTNY
+378 GMTVVSGTNY

-407 ATSVTRY
+407 VTSMTRY
-414 LGNVAQNVYLQNR
+414 FGTVAENVALQAR
-427 VQELQPAQA
+427 VEELQPAQT
-436 VYNDYLAA
+436 VYNEYLSTA
-444 EAQYDKYTYLYAYT
+444 AQYDKYKYLYEYT
-458 QTPNENLVE
+458 ENPNENLVE

-482 NSFSSDQTGISMSV
+482 DSFSSDQTGISMTV
-496 TVEGKAAAARTILNI
+496 NVEGKAAAARTILNI
-511 RNMQSIDDVEISNI
+511 RNMESIEDVQISNI
-525 TDSKDETGTSIVTFS
+525 TDNQDEMGGSWVMFSMTGT
-540 ITGSYKVLGVIL
+540 YREL
-552 SIAMAAT
+552 S
-559 SVTRYLGNVAQNV
+559 
-572 YLQNRVQELQPA
+572 
-584 QAVYNDY
+584 
-591 LAAEAQYDKY
+591 
-601 TYLYAYT
+601 
-608 QTPNENLVEFIN
+608 
-620 ELEQIL
+620 
-626 PDSFYTNSFSSDQT
+626 
-640 GISMSVTVEGKAAA
+640 
-654 ARTILNIRNMQ
+654 
-665 SIDDVEISNI
+665 
-675 TDSKDETGT
+675 
-684 SIVTFS
+684 
-690 ITGSYKELTDETE
+690 DETE
-703 ESGEAQA
+703 ETGETVES
-710 DTQTAQ
+710 TQSVQ